1 MLQSGVNYVSFSY
14 IWAVKRLL
22 SSIVSVLLLFLCT
35 SVDGAEFRQL
45 TINDGLSDNSIY
57 VVFKDS
63 RGFLWIGTHVGL
75 NRYDG
80 FRFKHFFEGPDA
92 IPDNS
97 INSIFEDSAG
107 HLWIHTPLGY
117 SYMDLSDERV
127 VQDPS
132 PWLVSH
138 GITERIEIMKV
149 DAHGDIWAMHGS
161 TLYKVDLR
169 ADKTESWTIEGKPA
183 DTKPTDLVFSED
195 EITLCCSD
203 GRIIRIDPVT
213 MKTASVETHITLH
226 PDPQDPNYRFFKD
239 SAGLE
244 IIYTGEVSW
253 THDTVTGEWKSH
265 RLLIRDVAAD
275 ASGRVWVAT
284 DHDGLL
290 VYTPGEDVADVF
302 GRERSSDTPFL
313 GECIQ
318 CLYSDNNGVMWLGTY
333 KSGLSFIYDGKN
345 TFALTPLEDVI
356 TVVED
361 NAGIIW
367 CGTDGNGIVRYDP
380 KTGKRTS
387 IRMDGSKLL
396 SDIVVSST
404 IAPDG
409 SLWFGGFRSGLTHY
423 SGGKW
428 TSYSTATGKL
438 ASNDIWD
445 VKCSR
450 DGKIYIGTLGA
461 GLQVMDLS
469 TGESKIYHHGNS
481 PLKEDHISSLCF
493 SESGLLY
500 IGHAKGVDVLDPET
514 GTIRSVGSEELAEL
528 HVRDI
533 IIDSRGLLW
542 IASNK
547 GIHAYDISSE
557 KTYSVD
563 VRGNSTNFH
572 AFSVAE
578 DSLGGLWVCSN
589 NLLTRIQVN
598 SGNGGWDFFATSYGT
613 SEGVPDVLFN
623 KNAMVSLG
631 NGDILT
637 GSQRGFVRIV
647 PKDIV
652 EDQDSTYVI
661 FSGIVLPEGERNV
674 EPHMTLS
681 WNQRSFIIHLAS
693 SSIGKPGQP
702 RFLFSTDGNQWTP
715 TPDGMPA
722 VQFANAKSGRM
733 KLDVAIADAEGNAS
747 GPVSSLDITVRP
759 PWYRSTPA
767 ILLYSLLLLGFLSVL
782 YRISQKRRK
791 EREEKA
797 ISEMKQIFFINISH
811 ELRTPL
817 SLILSP
823 LSDAIGREQDA
834 QIKGKLNIAERNAR
848 KLLDMVNQML
858 DLRSLMMNAQ
868 SVHFSR
874 KDLVES
880 VRSSVEQFLALK
892 EKGITLTFRTSKDHI
907 EMEFDE
913 DKISKVVTNLLSNAI
928 KYTDEG
934 GRVNVDLTLDGG
946 DAIIRVSD
954 NGKGIPDKEKPHL
967 FDRFWQGE
975 GSANK
980 GGSGIGLNIV
990 REYVHMH
997 EGRVEV
1003 SDTPGGGAT
1012 FTVFIPAKECKASGE
1027 GFVKSSIYQEKTPA
1041 DVDTARPAA
1050 RRINLLLVD
1059 DSDDFL
1065 DYLSGVLSSEYNIIT
1080 ATDGQGALNKMETFR
1095 PDIVLSDVMMPNMD
1109 GNELC
1114 RRIKAN
1120 PATTNIPVV
1129 MLTARLTDENEKK
1142 SRDCGAD
1149 DYFTKPF
1156 DIKVL
1161 QEHIAILVSQTGID
1175 TSGKLKVRIEE
1186 RKVVSVD
1193 RKFVDKVTAFIE
1205 EHIIESE
1212 LSVEQIAEA
1221 MGMSRANIYRRMVA
1235 ATGHTPSE
1243 FIKIVRLRHA
1253 ERLLM
1258 QSGLTISEIS
1268 YEVGFTSPRYFSKC
1282 YKEFYGYVPS
1292 KAKRDPG
1299 GDDANGSK

>member
-1 MLQSGVNYVSFSY
+1 M
-14 IWAVKRLL
+14 KRLL
-22 SSIVSVLLLFLCT
+22 SSLVSVWLLFLCT
-35 SVDGAEFRQL
+35 TVGGAEFRRL

-97 INSIFEDSAG
+97 INAIFEDSAG

-127 VQDPS
+127 VQDSS
-132 PWLVSH
+132 PWLAGH
-138 GITERIEIMKV
+138 GITGTVEILQV
-149 DAHGDIWAMHGS
+149 DARGDLWAVCGS
-161 TLYKVDLR
+161 TLFEVDLR
-169 ADKTESWTIEGKPA
+169 SDRTGSWVLEGKPA
-183 DTKPTDLVFSED
+183 DIKATDLVFSEE

-203 GRIIRIDPVT
+203 GRILRIDPVT
-213 MKTASVETHITLH
+213 MKTAAVETDISLN
-226 PDPQDPNYRFFKD
+226 PDSQDPDYRLFKD

-244 IIYTGEVSW
+244 IVYTGEVSW
-253 THDTVTGEWKSH
+253 THNTVTGEWKSYN
-265 RLLIRDVAAD
+265 LLIRDVAAD
-275 ASGRVWVAT
+275 ASGRVWIAT

-290 VYTPGEDVADVF
+290 VYTPGEDPAGLF
-302 GRERSSDTPFL
+302 SGERSPDTPFL

-318 CLYSDNNGVMWLGTY
+318 CLYCDNNGVMWLGTY

-345 TFALTPLEDVI
+345 TFAQTPLGDVTTILEDS
-356 TVVED
+356 
-361 NAGIIW
+361 AGILW
-367 CGTDGNGIVRYDP
+367 CGTDGQGIFRYDP
-380 KTGKRTS
+380 ETGKRAQ
-387 IRMDGSKLL
+387 IRMEGTKLL
-396 SDIVVSST
+396 SDIVLSSAL
-404 IAPDG
+404 APDG
-409 SLWFGGFRSGLTHY
+409 SLWFGGFRSGLAHY
-423 SGGKW
+423 KDGRW
-428 TSYSTATGKL
+428 TSYTTAVGNL
-438 ASNDIWD
+438 VHDDIWD
-445 VKCSR
+445 IKCPG
-450 DGKIYIGTLGA
+450 DGKIYLGTLGA
-461 GLQVMDLS
+461 GLQVIDLAS
-469 TGESKIYHHGNS
+469 GESAVYHHGNS

-493 SESGLLY
+493 SPGGLLY
-500 IGHAKGVDVLDPET
+500 IGHAKGVDVFDPET
-514 GTIRSVGSEELAEL
+514 RTIRSVGSEELAEL
-528 HVRDI
+528 HVRDVF
-533 IIDSRGLLW
+533 IDSRNLLW

-547 GIHAYDISSE
+547 GIHTYDISSG

-563 VRGNSTNFH
+563 VRGNSTNFQTV
-572 AFSVAE
+572 SVAE

-589 NLLTRIQVN
+589 NLLTRIQVK
-598 SGNGGWDFFATSYGT
+598 SGEDGWDFFATSYGT
-613 SEGVPDVLFN
+613 NEGVPDVLFN
-623 KNAMVSLG
+623 KNAMVRLG

-652 EDQDSTYVI
+652 EDRDSTFVI
-661 FSGIVLPEGERNV
+661 FSGIVLPEGEKNV
-674 EPHMTLS
+674 EPRMTLS
-681 WNQRSFIIHLAS
+681 WKQRSFIIHLAS
-693 SSIGKPGQP
+693 SFIGKPGQP
-702 RFLFSTDGNQWTP
+702 RFIFSTDGNAWTT

-747 GPVSSLDITVRP
+747 GPVSSLEITVRP
-759 PWYRSTPA
+759 PWYRSALA
-767 ILLYSLLLLGFLSVL
+767 ILFYSLLLLGLLSVL
-782 YRISQKRRK
+782 DRISRKRRK
-791 EREEKA
+791 DREEKA
-797 ISEMKQIFFINISH
+797 IAEMKQIFFTNISH

-823 LSDAIGREQDA
+823 LSDVIGEEQDE
-834 QIKGKLNIAERNAR
+834 QIKGKLVIAKRNAR

-858 DLRSLMMNAQ
+858 DLRSLMINAQ

-874 KDLVES
+874 KDLVET
-880 VRSSVEQFLALK
+880 VRLSVEQFFALK
-892 EKGITLTFRTSKDHI
+892 EKGFTLTFRTSNDHI
-907 EMEFDE
+907 EMLFDE
-913 DKISKVVTNLLSNAI
+913 DKITKVVTNLLSNAI
-928 KYTDEG
+928 KYSDEG
-934 GRVNVDLTLDGG
+934 GRVHVDLVLEGS
-946 DAIIRVSD
+946 DAVIRVSD
-954 NGKGIPDKEKPHL
+954 HGKGIPDKEKPHL

-990 REYVHMH
+990 QEYVRMH

-1012 FTVFIPAKECKASGE
+1012 FTVYIPAKECEASGD
-1027 GFVKSSIYQEKTPA
+1027 GYVKTSLSQEETPA
-1041 DVDTARPAA
+1041 DVRPAVPA
-1050 RRINLLLVD
+1050 AKRINLLLVD
-1059 DSDDFL
+1059 DSEDFL
-1065 DYLSGVLSSEYNIIT
+1065 DYLSGILSSEYNVIT
-1080 ATDGQGALNKMETFR
+1080 ATDGQAALNKMESLR
-1095 PDIVLSDVMMPNMD
+1095 PDIVLTDVMMPNMD

-1129 MLTARLTDENEKK
+1129 MLTARLTEENEKE

-1161 QEHIAILVSQTGID
+1161 QEHIAILASGTGID
-1175 TSGKLKVRIEE
+1175 TSGKLKARIEE

-1193 RKFVDKVTAFIE
+1193 RKLVDKVTAFIE
-1205 EHIIESE
+1205 EHIVESE
-1212 LSVEQIAEA
+1212 LSVEQMAEA

-1258 QSGLTISEIS
+1258 QSGLTISEIC

-1282 YKEFYGYVPS
+1282 YKDFYGYVPS
-1292 KAKRDPG
+1292 KAKRTPV
-1299 GDDANGSK
+1299 GDETVS

>member
-1 MLQSGVNYVSFSY
+1 M
-14 IWAVKRLL
+14 KRLL
-22 SSIVSVLLLFLCT
+22 SSLVSVWLLFLCT
-35 SVDGAEFRQL
+35 TIGGAEFRRL

-97 INSIFEDSAG
+97 INDIFEDSAG

-132 PWLVSH
+132 PWLAGH
-138 GITERIEIMKV
+138 GITGTVEILEA
-149 DAHGDIWAMHGS
+149 DAHGDMWAVCGT
-161 TLYKVDLR
+161 TLFKVDHQS
-169 ADKTESWTIEGKPA
+169 DKTGSWTLEGKPA
-183 DTKPTDLVFSED
+183 DIKATDLFFSED
-195 EITLCCSD
+195 EIALCCSD
-203 GRIIRIDPVT
+203 GRILRIDAVT
-213 MKTASVETHITLH
+213 MKTASVETEISLN
-226 PDPQDPNYRFFKD
+226 PDSQDPDYRLFKD

-253 THDTVTGEWKSH
+253 THNTVTGEWKSYS
-265 RLLIRDVAAD
+265 LLVRDVAAD
-275 ASGRVWVAT
+275 ASGRVWIAT

-290 VYTPGEDVADVF
+290 VYTPGEDTADLF
-302 GRERSSDTPFL
+302 SGERSPDTPFL

-318 CLYSDNNGVMWLGTY
+318 CLYCDNNGVMWLGTY

-345 TFALTPLEDVI
+345 TFAQTPLEDVTTI
-356 TVVED
+356 LED
-361 NAGIIW
+361 NSGMLW
-367 CGTDGNGIVRYDP
+367 CGTDGQGIFRYDP
-380 KTGKRTS
+380 ETGKRTQ
-387 IRMDGSKLL
+387 IRMEGNKLL
-396 SDIVVSST
+396 SDIVLSST
-404 IAPDG
+404 LAPDG

-423 SGGKW
+423 KDGSW
-428 TSYSTATGKL
+428 TSYSTETGDL
-438 ASNDIWD
+438 AINDIWD
-445 VKCSR
+445 IKCPG

-461 GLQVMDLS
+461 GLQVMDIA
-469 TGESKIYHHGNS
+469 TGESEIYHHGNS
-481 PLKEDHISSLCF
+481 PLKEDHVSSLCF
-493 SESGLLY
+493 SPGGLLY
-500 IGHAKGVDVLDPET
+500 IGHAKGVDVFDPQAR
-514 GTIRSVGSEELAEL
+514 TIRSVGSEELAEL
-528 HVRDI
+528 HVRDVF
-533 IIDSRGLLW
+533 IDSRNLLW

-547 GIHAYDISSE
+547 GIHTYDISSG

-563 VRGNSTNFH
+563 VRGNSTNFQTV
-572 AFSVAE
+572 SVTE

-589 NLLTRIQVN
+589 NLLTRIQVK
-598 SGNGGWDFFATSYGT
+598 SGDAGWDFFATSYGT
-613 SEGVPDVLFN
+613 NEGVPDVLFN
-623 KNAMVSLG
+623 KNAMIRLG

-652 EDQDSTYVI
+652 EDRDATYVL
-661 FSGIVLPEGERNV
+661 FSGIVLPEGEKNV
-674 EPHMTLS
+674 EPRMTLS
-681 WNQRSFIIHLAS
+681 WKQRSFIIHLAS

-702 RFLFSTDGNQWTP
+702 RFIFSTDGDTWTP

-747 GPVSSLDITVRP
+747 GPVNSLEITVRP
-759 PWYRSTPA
+759 PWYRSALA
-767 ILLYSLLLLGFLSVL
+767 ILLYSLLLLGLLSVL
-782 YRISQKRRK
+782 DRISRKRRK

-797 ISEMKQIFFINISH
+797 ISEMKQVFFTNISH

-823 LSDAIGREQDA
+823 LSDAIGREQDG
-834 QIKGKLNIAERNAR
+834 QIKGKLVIASRNAR

-874 KDLVES
+874 KDLVET
-880 VRSSVEQFLALK
+880 VRLSAEQFLALK
-892 EKGITLTFRTSKDHI
+892 EKGITLTFRTSKDRI
-907 EMEFDE
+907 EMLFDE
-913 DKISKVVTNLLSNAI
+913 DKVSKVVTNLLSNAF
-928 KYTDEG
+928 KFSEEG
-934 GRVNVDLTLDGG
+934 GRVNVDLALEGG

-954 NGKGIPDKEKPHL
+954 HGQGIPDKEITHL

-975 GSANK
+975 GAANK

-990 REYVHMH
+990 QEYVRMH

-1012 FTVFIPAKECKASGE
+1012 FTVFIPAKECEVSGD
-1027 GFVKSSIYQEKTPA
+1027 GFVKTSLSQEETPT
-1041 DVDTARPAA
+1041 DVNPAVPAA

-1059 DSDDFL
+1059 DSEDFL
-1065 DYLSGVLSSEYNIIT
+1065 DYLSSVLSSDYHVIT
-1080 ATDGQGALNKMETFR
+1080 ATDGQEALSKMETLC
-1095 PDIVLSDVMMPNMD
+1095 PDIVLTDVMMPNMD

-1129 MLTARLTDENEKK
+1129 MLTARLTEENEKE

-1161 QEHIAILVSQTGID
+1161 QEHIAILVSRTGID
-1175 TSGKLKVRIEE
+1175 TSGKLKARIKE
-1186 RKVVSVD
+1186 RNVVSAD
-1193 RKFVDKVTAFIE
+1193 RRFVDKVTAFVE
-1205 EHIIESE
+1205 ENIVESE
-1212 LSVEQIAEA
+1212 LSVEQMADA
-1221 MGMSRANIYRRMVA
+1221 MGMSRANLYRRMVS
-1235 ATGHTPSE
+1235 ATGSTPSE

-1253 ERLLM
+1253 ERLLI
-1258 QSGLTISEIS
+1258 QGGLTISEIC

-1282 YKEFYGYVPS
+1282 YKELYGYLPS
-1292 KAKRDPG
+1292 EAKRG
-1299 GDDANGSK
+1299 NSK

>member
-1 MLQSGVNYVSFSY
+1 MLQSRVNYVSFSY
-14 IWAVKRLL
+14 IWTVKRLL
-22 SSIVSVLLLFLCT
+22 SSLVSVLLLFLCT
-35 SVDGAEFRQL
+35 SAGGAEFRRL

-97 INSIFEDSAG
+97 INAIFEDSAG

-117 SYMDLSDERV
+117 SYMELSDERV

-138 GITERIEIMKV
+138 GITGTIEILKV
-149 DAHGDIWAMHGS
+149 DAHGDLWAVCGS
-161 TLYKVDLR
+161 TLFEVDLR
-169 ADKTESWTIEGKPA
+169 SGKTGSWAIEGKPA
-183 DTKPTDLVFSED
+183 GIRATDLVFSD
-195 EITLCCSD
+195 DQITLCCSD
-203 GRIIRIDPVT
+203 GRILRIDPVT
-213 MKTASVETHITLH
+213 MKTASVETYISLN
-226 PDPQDPNYRFFKD
+226 PDSQDPDYRLFKD

-244 IIYTGEVSW
+244 IVYTGEVSW
-253 THDTVTGEWKSH
+253 THNTVTGEWKSYN
-265 RLLIRDVAAD
+265 LLVKDVAAD
-275 ASGRVWVAT
+275 ASGRVWIAT

-290 VYTPGEDVADVF
+290 VYTPGEDVAALF

-345 TFALTPLEDVI
+345 AFALTPFEDVT

-445 VKCSR
+445 IKCSR

-461 GLQVMDLS
+461 GLQVMDLA
-469 TGESKIYHHGNS
+469 TGESKVYHHGNS

-500 IGHAKGVDVLDPET
+500 IGHAKGVDVFDPET

-572 AFSVAE
+572 AVSVAE

-623 KNAMVSLG
+623 KNAMVSLA

-661 FSGIVLPEGERNV
+661 FSGIVLPEGEKNV

-874 KDLVES
+874 KDLVET
-880 VRSSVEQFLALK
+880 VRFSVEQFHALR
-892 EKGITLTFRTSKDHI
+892 EKGITLTFRTSKDRI
-907 EMEFDE
+907 EMLFDE
-913 DKISKVVTNLLSNAI
+913 DKVSKVVTNLLSNAI
-928 KYTDEG
+928 KYSEEG
-934 GRVNVDLTLDGG
+934 GRVHVDLTQDGG

-954 NGKGIPDKEKPHL
+954 HGQGIPDKEKPHL

-990 REYVHMH
+990 QEYVRMH

-1012 FTVFIPAKECKASGE
+1012 FTVFIPAKECKASGD
-1027 GFVKSSIYQEKTPA
+1027 GFVKTSLFQEETPA
-1041 DVDTARPAA
+1041 YVDTAQPSA

-1059 DSDDFL
+1059 DSEDFL

-1080 ATDGQGALNKMETFR
+1080 ATDGQAALNKMETLR

-1129 MLTARLTDENEKK
+1129 MLTARLTDENEKE

-1161 QEHIAILVSQTGID
+1161 QEHIAILASGTGID
-1175 TSGKLKVRIEE
+1175 TSGKLKARIEE

-1193 RKFVDKVTAFIE
+1193 RKLVDKVTAFIE
-1205 EHIIESE
+1205 EHIVESE
-1212 LSVEQIAEA
+1212 LSVEQMAEA

-1258 QSGLTISEIS
+1258 QSGLTVSEIC

-1282 YKEFYGYVPS
+1282 YKDFYGYVPS
-1292 KAKRDPG
+1292 KAKRNPG
-1299 GDDANGSK
+1299 GDDTAS

>member
-1 MLQSGVNYVSFSY
+1 M
-14 IWAVKRLL
+14 KRLL
-22 SSIVSVLLLFLCT
+22 SSLVSVWLLFLCT
-35 SVDGAEFRQL
+35 TIGGAEFRRL

-97 INSIFEDSAG
+97 INDIFEDSAG

-132 PWLVSH
+132 PWLAGH
-138 GITERIEIMKV
+138 GITGTVEILEV
-149 DAHGDIWAMHGS
+149 DAHGDMWAVCGT
-161 TLYKVDLR
+161 TLFKVDHQS
-169 ADKTESWTIEGKPA
+169 DKTGSWTLEGKPA
-183 DTKPTDLVFSED
+183 DIKATDLFFSED

-203 GRIIRIDPVT
+203 GRILRIDPVT
-213 MKTASVETHITLH
+213 MKTASVETEISLN
-226 PDPQDPNYRFFKD
+226 PDSQDPDYRLFKD

-253 THDTVTGEWKSH
+253 THNTVTGEWKSYS
-265 RLLIRDVAAD
+265 LLVRDVAAD
-275 ASGRVWVAT
+275 ASGRVWIAT

-290 VYTPGEDVADVF
+290 VYTPGEDTADLF
-302 GRERSSDTPFL
+302 SGERSPDTPFL

-318 CLYSDNNGVMWLGTY
+318 CLYCDNNGVMWLGTY

-345 TFALTPLEDVI
+345 TFAQTPLEDVTTI
-356 TVVED
+356 LED
-361 NAGIIW
+361 NSGMLW
-367 CGTDGNGIVRYDP
+367 CGTDGQGIFRYDP
-380 KTGKRTS
+380 ETGKRTQ
-387 IRMDGSKLL
+387 IRMEGNKLL
-396 SDIVVSST
+396 SDIVLSST
-404 IAPDG
+404 LAPDG

-423 SGGKW
+423 KDGSW
-428 TSYSTATGKL
+428 TSYSTETGDL
-438 ASNDIWD
+438 AINDIWD
-445 VKCSR
+445 IKCPG

-461 GLQVMDLS
+461 GLQVMDIA

-481 PLKEDHISSLCF
+481 PLKEDHVSSLCF
-493 SESGLLY
+493 SPGGLLY
-500 IGHAKGVDVLDPET
+500 IGHAKGVDVFDPKT

-528 HVRDI
+528 HVRDVF
-533 IIDSRGLLW
+533 IDSRNLLW

-547 GIHAYDISSE
+547 GIHTYDISSG

-563 VRGNSTNFH
+563 VRGNSTNFQTV
-572 AFSVAE
+572 SVAE

-589 NLLTRIQVN
+589 NLLTRIQVK
-598 SGNGGWDFFATSYGT
+598 SGDEGWDFFATSYGT
-613 SEGVPDVLFN
+613 NEGVPDVLFN
-623 KNAMVSLG
+623 KNAMIRLR

-652 EDQDSTYVI
+652 EDRDATYVL
-661 FSGIVLPEGERNV
+661 FSGIVLPEGEKNV
-674 EPHMTLS
+674 EPRMTLS
-681 WNQRSFIIHLAS
+681 WKQRYFIIHLAS

-702 RFLFSTDGNQWTP
+702 RFIFSTDGDTWTP

-747 GPVSSLDITVRP
+747 GPVSSLEITVRP
-759 PWYRSTPA
+759 PWYRSALA
-767 ILLYSLLLLGFLSVL
+767 ILLYSLLLLGFLAVL
-782 YRISQKRRK
+782 YRIGQKRRK

-797 ISEMKQIFFINISH
+797 ISEMKQVFFTNISH

-823 LSDAIGREQDA
+823 LSDAIGREQDG
-834 QIKGKLNIAERNAR
+834 QIKGKLVIARRNAR
-848 KLLDMVNQML
+848 KLLEMVNQML

-874 KDLVES
+874 KDLVET
-880 VRSSVEQFLALK
+880 VRLSAEQFLALK
-892 EKGITLTFRTSKDHI
+892 EKGITLTFRTSKDRI
-907 EMEFDE
+907 EMLFDE
-913 DKISKVVTNLLSNAI
+913 DKVSKVVTNLLSNAF
-928 KYTDEG
+928 KYSEEG
-934 GRVNVDLTLDGG
+934 GRVNVDLALEGG
-946 DAIIRVSD
+946 DAVIRVSD
-954 NGKGIPDKEKPHL
+954 HGQGIPDKEKPHL

-975 GSANK
+975 GAANK

-990 REYVHMH
+990 QEYVRMH

-1012 FTVFIPAKECKASGE
+1012 FTVFIPAKECEASGD
-1027 GFVKSSIYQEKTPA
+1027 GFVKTSLSQEETPA
-1041 DVDTARPAA
+1041 DVNPAVPAA

-1059 DSDDFL
+1059 DSEDFL
-1065 DYLSGVLSSEYNIIT
+1065 DYLSGVLSCDYHVIT
-1080 ATDGQGALNKMETFR
+1080 ATDGQEALNKMETLC
-1095 PDIVLSDVMMPNMD
+1095 PDIVLTDVMMPNMD

-1129 MLTARLTDENEKK
+1129 MLTARLTEENEKE

-1161 QEHIAILVSQTGID
+1161 QEHIAILASGTGID
-1175 TSGKLKVRIEE
+1175 TSGKLKARIEE

-1193 RKFVDKVTAFIE
+1193 RKLVDKVTAFIE
-1205 EHIIESE
+1205 EHIVESE
-1212 LSVEQIAEA
+1212 LSVEQMAEA

-1258 QSGLTISEIS
+1258 QSGLTISEIC

-1282 YKEFYGYVPS
+1282 YKDFYGYVPS
-1292 KAKRDPG
+1292 KAKRTPV
-1299 GDDANGSK
+1299 GDETVS

>member
-1 MLQSGVNYVSFSY
+1 MKSLLTSLV
-14 IWAVKRLL
+14 AVLF
-22 SSIVSVLLLFLCT
+22 LLLCP
-35 SVDGAEFRQL
+35 SVNGAEFRRL
-45 TINDGLSDNSIY
+45 TMSDGLSDNSIY

-97 INSIFEDSAG
+97 INDIFEDSAG

-132 PWLVSH
+132 SWLTSH
-138 GITERIEIMKV
+138 GISERIEIMEV
-149 DAHGDIWAMHGS
+149 DAHGDIWAVRDS
-161 TLYKVDLR
+161 TLYKADLR
-169 ADKTESWTIEGKPA
+169 SGKTDSWTIGGKPA
-183 DTKPTDLVFSED
+183 GVKSTDLVFHED
-195 EITLCCSD
+195 EITLCCTD
-203 GRIIRIDPVT
+203 GRIIRIDPAT
-213 MKTASVETHITLH
+213 MRTTSVETYITLN
-226 PDPQDPNYRFFKD
+226 PDPLDKNYRLFKD

-244 IIYTGEVSW
+244 IIYSGELSW
-253 THDTVTGEWKSH
+253 THNTVTGEWTSH
-265 RLLIRDVAAD
+265 SLLIKDVAAD
-275 ASGRVWVAT
+275 ASGRVWIAT
-284 DHDGLL
+284 DHDGVLI
-290 VYTPGEDVADVF
+290 YTPGEDAAEIL
-302 GRERSSDTPFL
+302 GRRRSSDTPFL
-313 GECIQ
+313 GECVQ
-318 CLYSDNNGVMWLGTY
+318 CLYSDNSGVMWLGTY
-333 KSGLSFIYDGKN
+333 KSGLSFIYDRKN
-345 TFALTPLEDVI
+345 TFAHTPLEDVTSI
-356 TVVED
+356 LED
-361 NAGIIW
+361 RSGILW
-367 CGTDGNGIVRYDP
+367 FGTDGNGIIRYDP
-380 KTGKRTS
+380 ETGKCTS
-387 IRMDGSKLL
+387 IRKDSSKLL

-404 IAPDG
+404 TAPDG
-409 SLWFGGFRSGLTHY
+409 SLWFGGFRGGLTHFCD
-423 SGGKW
+423 GKW
-428 TSYSTATGKL
+428 TSYNTATGKL

-445 VKCSR
+445 IKCSG

-461 GLQVMDLS
+461 GLQVMDVA
-469 TGESKIYHHGNS
+469 TGESEIYNHENS
-481 PLKEDHISSLCF
+481 ALKEDHVSSLCF
-493 SESGLLY
+493 SRSGLLY
-500 IGHAKGVDVLDPET
+500 IGHAKGVDVFDPGT
-514 GTIRSVGSEELAEL
+514 GAIKAVGSEQLAGL

-533 IIDSRGLLW
+533 FIDSRDLLW

-547 GIHAYDISSE
+547 GIHAYDISSG

-563 VRGNSTNFH
+563 VRGNSINFNTV
-572 AFSVAE
+572 SVAE

-598 SGNGGWDFFATSYGT
+598 PGDDGWDFFATSYGT
-613 SEGVPDVLFN
+613 NEGVPDVLFN
-623 KNAMVSLG
+623 KNSMVSLR

-637 GSQRGFVRIV
+637 GCQRGFVRIV
-647 PKDIV
+647 PKDIL
-652 EDQDSTYVI
+652 DNQDSTYVI
-661 FSGIVLPEGERNV
+661 FSGIVLPEGEKNV

-681 WNQRSFIIHLAS
+681 WKQRSFIIHLAS
-693 SSIGKPGQP
+693 STIGKPGQP
-702 RFLFSTDGNQWTP
+702 RFIFSTDGSKWTP

-733 KLDVAIADAEGNAS
+733 KLEVAIADAEGNAS

-759 PWYRSTPA
+759 PWYLSTQA
-767 ILLYSLLLLGFLSVL
+767 ILLYSLLALSFLSVL
-782 YRISQKRRK
+782 FRISQKRRK

-823 LSDAIGREQDA
+823 LSDAIGKEQDS
-834 QIKGKLNIAERNAR
+834 QIKGNLLIAERNAR

-874 KDLVES
+874 KDLVDT

-892 EKGITLTFRTSKDHI
+892 EKGITLTLRTSNAHI
-907 EMEFDE
+907 EMLFDE

-934 GRVNVDLTLDGG
+934 GRVDVDLSLDGS
-946 DAIIRVSD
+946 DAVIRVSD

-990 REYVHMH
+990 REYVRMH

-1012 FTVFIPAKECKASGE
+1012 FTVFIPAKECEASGE
-1027 GFVKSSIYQEKTPA
+1027 GFVKSSLYQEEAAA
-1041 DVDTARPAA
+1041 DADTARSAA
-1050 RRINLLLVD
+1050 KRINLLLVD

-1065 DYLSGVLSSEYNIIT
+1065 DYLSGVLSSEYNVIM
-1080 ATDGQGALNKMETFR
+1080 ATDGQEALKKMETLN
-1095 PDIVLSDVMMPNMD
+1095 PDIVVSDVMMPNMD

-1161 QEHIAILVSQTGID
+1161 QEHIAILVSRTGID
-1175 TSGKLKVRIEE
+1175 TSGKLKARIEE

-1205 EHIIESE
+1205 ENIVESE

-1221 MGMSRANIYRRMVA
+1221 MGMSRANIYRRMVS

-1258 QSGLTISEIS
+1258 QSGLTISEIC

-1282 YKEFYGYVPS
+1282 YKEFYGYLPS
-1292 KAKRDPG
+1292 QAKR
-1299 GDDANGSK
+1299 NSES

>member
-1 MLQSGVNYVSFSY
+1 M
-14 IWAVKRLL
+14 KRLL
-22 SSIVSVLLLFLCT
+22 SSLVSVWLLFLCT
-35 SVDGAEFRQL
+35 TIGGAEFRRL

-97 INSIFEDSAG
+97 INDIFEDSAG

-132 PWLVSH
+132 PWLAGH
-138 GITERIEIMKV
+138 GITGTVEILEV
-149 DAHGDIWAMHGS
+149 DAHGDMWAVCGT
-161 TLYKVDLR
+161 TLFKVDHQS
-169 ADKTESWTIEGKPA
+169 DKTGSWTLEGKPA
-183 DTKPTDLVFSED
+183 DIKATDLFFSED

-203 GRIIRIDPVT
+203 GRILRIDPVT
-213 MKTASVETHITLH
+213 MKTASVETEISLN
-226 PDPQDPNYRFFKD
+226 PDSQDPDYRLFKD

-253 THDTVTGEWKSH
+253 THNTVTGEWKSYS
-265 RLLIRDVAAD
+265 LLVRDVAAD
-275 ASGRVWVAT
+275 ASGRVWIAT

-290 VYTPGEDVADVF
+290 VYTPGEDTADLF
-302 GRERSSDTPFL
+302 SGERSPDTPFL

-318 CLYSDNNGVMWLGTY
+318 CLYCDNNGVMWLGTY

-345 TFALTPLEDVI
+345 TFAQTPLEDVTTI
-356 TVVED
+356 LED
-361 NAGIIW
+361 NSGMLW
-367 CGTDGNGIVRYDP
+367 CGTDGQGIFRYDP
-380 KTGKRTS
+380 ETGKRTQ
-387 IRMDGSKLL
+387 IRMEGNKLL
-396 SDIVVSST
+396 SDIVLSST
-404 IAPDG
+404 LAPDG

-423 SGGKW
+423 KDGSW
-428 TSYSTATGKL
+428 TSYSTETGDL
-438 ASNDIWD
+438 AINDIWD
-445 VKCSR
+445 IKCPG

-461 GLQVMDLS
+461 GLQVMDIA

-481 PLKEDHISSLCF
+481 PLKEDHVSSLCF
-493 SESGLLY
+493 SPGGLLY
-500 IGHAKGVDVLDPET
+500 IGHAKGVDVFDPKT

-528 HVRDI
+528 HVRDVF
-533 IIDSRGLLW
+533 IDSRNLLW

-547 GIHAYDISSE
+547 GIHTYDISSG

-563 VRGNSTNFH
+563 VRGNSTNFQTV
-572 AFSVAE
+572 SVAE

-589 NLLTRIQVN
+589 NLLTRIQVK
-598 SGNGGWDFFATSYGT
+598 SGDEGWDFFATSYGT
-613 SEGVPDVLFN
+613 NEGVPDVLFN
-623 KNAMVSLG
+623 KNAMIRLR

-652 EDQDSTYVI
+652 EDRDATYVL
-661 FSGIVLPEGERNV
+661 FSGIVLPEGEKNV
-674 EPHMTLS
+674 EPRMTLS
-681 WNQRSFIIHLAS
+681 WKQRYFIIHLAS

-702 RFLFSTDGNQWTP
+702 RFIFSTDGDTWTP

-747 GPVSSLDITVRP
+747 GPVSSLEITVRP
-759 PWYRSTPA
+759 PWYRSALA
-767 ILLYSLLLLGFLSVL
+767 ILLYSLLLLGFLAVL
-782 YRISQKRRK
+782 YRIGQKRRK

-797 ISEMKQIFFINISH
+797 ISEMKQVFFTNISH

-823 LSDAIGREQDA
+823 LSDAIGREQDG
-834 QIKGKLNIAERNAR
+834 QIKGKLVIARRNAR
-848 KLLDMVNQML
+848 KLLEMVNQML

-874 KDLVES
+874 KDLVET
-880 VRSSVEQFLALK
+880 VRLSAEQFLALK
-892 EKGITLTFRTSKDHI
+892 EKGITLTFRTSKDRI
-907 EMEFDE
+907 EMLFDE
-913 DKISKVVTNLLSNAI
+913 DKVSKVVTNLLSNAF
-928 KYTDEG
+928 KYSEEG
-934 GRVNVDLTLDGG
+934 GRVNVDLALEGG
-946 DAIIRVSD
+946 DAVIRVSD
-954 NGKGIPDKEKPHL
+954 HGQGIPDKEKPHL

-975 GSANK
+975 GAANK

-990 REYVHMH
+990 QEYVRMH

-1012 FTVFIPAKECKASGE
+1012 FTVFIPAKECEASGD
-1027 GFVKSSIYQEKTPA
+1027 GFVKTSLSQEETPA
-1041 DVDTARPAA
+1041 DVNPAVPAA

-1059 DSDDFL
+1059 DSEDFL
-1065 DYLSGVLSSEYNIIT
+1065 DYLSGVLSCDYHVIT
-1080 ATDGQGALNKMETFR
+1080 ATDGQEALNKMETLC
-1095 PDIVLSDVMMPNMD
+1095 PDIVLTDVMMPNMD

-1129 MLTARLTDENEKK
+1129 MLTARLTEENEKE

-1161 QEHIAILVSQTGID
+1161 QEHIAILASGTGID
-1175 TSGKLKVRIEE
+1175 TSGKLKARIEE

-1193 RKFVDKVTAFIE
+1193 RKLVDKVTAFIE
-1205 EHIIESE
+1205 EHIVESE
-1212 LSVEQIAEA
+1212 LSVEQMAEA

-1258 QSGLTISEIS
+1258 QSGLTISEIC

-1282 YKEFYGYVPS
+1282 YKDFYGYVPS
-1292 KAKRDPG
+1292 KAKRPPG
-1299 GDDANGSK
+1299 GDDTAS

>member
-1 MLQSGVNYVSFSY
+1 M
-14 IWAVKRLL
+14 KRLL
-22 SSIVSVLLLFLCT
+22 PSLVAVLFLLICT
-35 SVDGAEFRQL
+35 SVDGAEFRRL

-97 INSIFEDSAG
+97 INDIFEDSEG

-117 SYMDLSDERV
+117 SYMDLADERV
-127 VQDPS
+127 IQDPS
-132 PWLVSH
+132 PWLASH
-138 GITERIEIMKV
+138 GITDRIEIMKV
-149 DAHGDIWAMHGS
+149 DALGDIWAVYGS
-161 TLYKVDLR
+161 TLYKIDLR
-169 ADKTESWTIEGKPA
+169 SDKTESWTIEGKPA
-183 DTKPTDLVFSED
+183 DIRTTDLIFSED
-195 EITLCCSD
+195 EITVCCFD
-203 GRIIRIDPVT
+203 GRIIRIDPAT
-213 MKTASVETHITLH
+213 MTVSSVESDITPGTDQLDH
-226 PDPQDPNYRFFKD
+226 NYRLFKD

-253 THDTVTGEWKSH
+253 THNTVTGEWKSH
-265 RLLIRDVAAD
+265 SLLIKDVTSD
-275 ASGRVWVAT
+275 ASGRVWIAT

-290 VYTPGEDVADVF
+290 TYIPGEDTDGIF
-302 GRERSSDTPFL
+302 NHEQSSETPFI

-318 CLYSDNNGVMWLGTY
+318 CVYCDNNGVMWLGTY

-345 TFALTPLEDVI
+345 TFALTPLEDVT

-361 NAGIIW
+361 NSGIIW
-367 CGTDGNGIVRYDP
+367 CGTDGNGIIRYDP
-380 KTGKRTS
+380 ETGMRTDL
-387 IRMDGSKLL
+387 RLDQNKLL
-396 SDIVVSST
+396 SDIMVSST
-404 IAPDG
+404 LAPDG
-409 SLWFGGFRSGLTHY
+409 SLWFGAFRGGLTHF

-428 TSYSTATGKL
+428 TSYHTSSSNL

-445 VKCSR
+445 IKCTK
-450 DGKIYIGTLGA
+450 DGTVYIGTLGA
-461 GLQVMDLS
+461 GLQVMDITS
-469 TGESKIYHHGNS
+469 GDSEIYNHENS
-481 PLKEDHISSLCF
+481 PLREDHVSSLCF
-493 SESGLLY
+493 SGNGLLY
-500 IGHAKGVDVLDPET
+500 IGHAKGVDVFDPGTKAIKAIGAEQLD
-514 GTIRSVGSEELAEL
+514 EL

-533 IIDSRGLLW
+533 FIDSRGLLW

-563 VRGNSTNFH
+563 IRGNSTNFQTI
-572 AFSVAE
+572 SVVE
-578 DSLGGLWVCSN
+578 DSLGALWVCSN
-589 NLLTRIQVN
+589 NLLSLIQVN
-598 SGNGGWDFFATSYGT
+598 SKDDGWEFFATSYGT
-613 SEGVPDVLFN
+613 DEGVPDVLFN
-623 KNAMVSLG
+623 KNSIVSLR
-631 NGDILT
+631 NGDILA
-637 GSQRGFVRIV
+637 GCQLGFVRIV
-647 PKDIV
+647 PKDIIQ
-652 EDQDSTYVI
+652 DQDSTYVI
-661 FSGIVLPEGERNV
+661 FSGIVLPEGEKNV
-674 EPHMTLS
+674 NPHMVLS
-681 WNQRSFIIHLAS
+681 WKQRSFIINLAS
-693 SSIGKPGQP
+693 SATGKPGQP
-702 RFLFSTDGNQWTP
+702 RFIFSTDGSQWTP

-759 PWYRSTPA
+759 PWYRSTLA

-797 ISEMKQIFFINISH
+797 ISEMKQNFFINISH

-823 LSDAIGREQDA
+823 LSEAIGKEQDA
-834 QIKGKLNIAERNAR
+834 QIKGNLNIAKRNAR

-868 SVHFSR
+868 SVHLS
-874 KDLVES
+874 KADLVETVRTS
-880 VRSSVEQFLALK
+880 VGQFLALK

-907 EMEFDE
+907 EMLYDE

-928 KYTDEG
+928 KYTDNG
-934 GRVNVDLTLDGG
+934 GRVNVDLSLDGN
-946 DAIIRVSD
+946 DAIIKVAD

-990 REYVHMH
+990 QEYVRMH

-1012 FTVFIPAKECKASGE
+1012 FTVIIPAKECNASGE
-1027 GFVKSSIYQEKTPA
+1027 GFVKSSLCQKDTPA
-1041 DVDTARPAA
+1041 DIDTAQPAA

-1059 DSDDFL
+1059 DSEDFL
-1065 DYLSGVLSSEYNIIT
+1065 DYLSSVLSSEYNVIT
-1080 ATDGQGALNKMETFR
+1080 ATDGQTALEKMETHR

-1114 RRIKAN
+1114 QRIKAN
-1120 PATTNIPVV
+1120 PATTHIPVV

-1161 QEHIAILVSQTGID
+1161 QDHIAILVSRTGID
-1175 TSGKLKVRIEE
+1175 TSGKLKARIEE
-1186 RKVVSVD
+1186 RNVVSVD

-1205 EHIIESE
+1205 ENIVESE
-1212 LSVEQIAEA
+1212 LSVEQMAEA
-1221 MGMSRANIYRRMVA
+1221 MGMSRANLYRRMVS
-1235 ATGHTPSE
+1235 ATGSTPSE

-1253 ERLLM
+1253 ERLLI
-1258 QSGLTISEIS
+1258 QGGLTVSEIC

-1282 YKEFYGYVPS
+1282 YKELYGYLPS
-1292 KAKRDPG
+1292 EAKRG
-1299 GDDANGSK
+1299 NSK

>member
-1 MLQSGVNYVSFSY
+1 M
-14 IWAVKRLL
+14 KRLL
-22 SSIVSVLLLFLCT
+22 PSLVAVLFLLICT
-35 SVDGAEFRQL
+35 SVDGAEFRRL

-97 INSIFEDSAG
+97 INDIFEDSEG

-117 SYMDLSDERV
+117 SYMDLADERV
-127 VQDPS
+127 IQDPS
-132 PWLVSH
+132 PWLASH
-138 GITERIEIMKV
+138 GITDRIEIMKV
-149 DAHGDIWAMHGS
+149 DSLGDIWAVYGS
-161 TLYKVDLR
+161 TLYKIDLR
-169 ADKTESWTIEGKPA
+169 SDKTESWTIEGKPA
-183 DTKPTDLVFSED
+183 DIRTTDLIFSED
-195 EITLCCSD
+195 EITVCCFD
-203 GRIIRIDPVT
+203 GRIIRIDPTT
-213 MKTASVETHITLH
+213 MRVSSVESDITPGTDQLDH
-226 PDPQDPNYRFFKD
+226 NYRLFKD

-253 THDTVTGEWKSH
+253 THNTVTGEWKSH
-265 RLLIRDVAAD
+265 SLLIKDVTSD
-275 ASGRVWVAT
+275 ASGRVWIAT

-290 VYTPGEDVADVF
+290 TYIPGEDTDGIF
-302 GRERSSDTPFL
+302 NHEQSSETPFI

-318 CLYSDNNGVMWLGTY
+318 CVYCDNNGVMWLGTY

-345 TFALTPLEDVI
+345 TFALTPLEDVT

-361 NAGIIW
+361 NSGIIW
-367 CGTDGNGIVRYDP
+367 CGTDGNGIIRYDP
-380 KTGKRTS
+380 ETGMRTDL
-387 IRMDGSKLL
+387 RQDQNKLL
-396 SDIVVSST
+396 SDIMVSST
-404 IAPDG
+404 LAPDG
-409 SLWFGGFRSGLTHY
+409 SLWFGAFRGGLTHF

-428 TSYSTATGKL
+428 TSYHTSSSNL

-445 VKCSR
+445 IKCTK
-450 DGKIYIGTLGA
+450 DGTIYIGTLGA
-461 GLQVMDLS
+461 GLQVMDTTS
-469 TGESKIYHHGNS
+469 GDSEIYNHENS
-481 PLKEDHISSLCF
+481 PLREDHVSSLCF
-493 SESGLLY
+493 SGNGLLY
-500 IGHAKGVDVLDPET
+500 IGHAKGVDVFDPGTKTIKAIGAEQLD
-514 GTIRSVGSEELAEL
+514 EL

-533 IIDSRGLLW
+533 FIDSRGLLW

-563 VRGNSTNFH
+563 IRGNSTNFQTV
-572 AFSVAE
+572 SVVE
-578 DSLGGLWVCSN
+578 DSLGALWVCSN
-589 NLLTRIQVN
+589 NLLSRIQVN
-598 SGNGGWDFFATSYGT
+598 SKDDGWEFFATSYGT
-613 SEGVPDVLFN
+613 DEGVPDVLFN
-623 KNAMVSLG
+623 KNSIVSLR
-631 NGDILT
+631 NGDILA
-637 GSQRGFVRIV
+637 GCQLGFVRIV
-647 PKDIV
+647 PKDIIQ
-652 EDQDSTYVI
+652 DQDSTYVI
-661 FSGIVLPEGERNV
+661 FSGIVLPEGEKNIN
-674 EPHMTLS
+674 PHMVLS
-681 WNQRSFIIHLAS
+681 WKQRSFIIHLAS
-693 SSIGKPGQP
+693 SATGKPGQP
-702 RFLFSTDGNQWTP
+702 RFIFSTDGNQWTP

-722 VQFANAKSGRM
+722 VQFANAKSGRI

-759 PWYRSTPA
+759 PWYRSTLA

-782 YRISQKRRK
+782 YKISQKRRK

-797 ISEMKQIFFINISH
+797 ISEMKQNFFINISH

-823 LSDAIGREQDA
+823 LSEAIGKEQDA
-834 QIKGKLNIAERNAR
+834 QIKGNLNIAKRNAR

-868 SVHFSR
+868 SVHLS
-874 KDLVES
+874 KADLVETVRTS
-880 VRSSVEQFLALK
+880 VGQFLALK

-907 EMEFDE
+907 EMLYDE

-928 KYTDEG
+928 KYTDNG
-934 GRVNVDLTLDGG
+934 GRVNVDLSLDGN
-946 DAIIRVSD
+946 DAIIKVSD

-990 REYVHMH
+990 QEYVRMH

-1012 FTVFIPAKECKASGE
+1012 FTVIIPAKECNASGE
-1027 GFVKSSIYQEKTPA
+1027 GFVKSSLCQKDTPA
-1041 DVDTARPAA
+1041 DIDTAQPTA

-1059 DSDDFL
+1059 DSEDFL
-1065 DYLSGVLSSEYNIIT
+1065 DYLSSVLSSEYNVIT
-1080 ATDGQGALNKMETFR
+1080 ATDGQTALEKMETHR

-1114 RRIKAN
+1114 QRIKAN
-1120 PATTNIPVV
+1120 PATTHIPVV

-1161 QEHIAILVSQTGID
+1161 QDHIAILVSRTGID
-1175 TSGKLKVRIEE
+1175 TSGKLKARIEE
-1186 RKVVSVD
+1186 RNVVSVD

-1205 EHIIESE
+1205 ENIVESE
-1212 LSVEQIAEA
+1212 LSVEQMAEA
-1221 MGMSRANIYRRMVA
+1221 MGMSRANLYRRMVS
-1235 ATGHTPSE
+1235 ATGSTPSE

-1253 ERLLM
+1253 ERLLI
-1258 QSGLTISEIS
+1258 QGGLTVSEIC

-1282 YKEFYGYVPS
+1282 YKELYGYLPS
-1292 KAKRDPG
+1292 EAKRG
-1299 GDDANGSK
+1299 NSK

>member
-1 MLQSGVNYVSFSY
+1 M
-14 IWAVKRLL
+14 
-22 SSIVSVLLLFLCT
+22 
-35 SVDGAEFRQL
+35 DGAEFRRL

-57 VVFKDS
+57 VVYKDS

-97 INSIFEDSAG
+97 INAIFEDSAG

-132 PWLVSH
+132 PWLAGH
-138 GITERIEIMKV
+138 GITGTVEILQV
-149 DAHGDIWAMHGS
+149 DARGDLWAVCGS
-161 TLYKVDLR
+161 TLYEVDLR
-169 ADKTESWTIEGKPA
+169 SDKTGSWTLEGKPA
-183 DTKPTDLVFSED
+183 DIKATDLVFSED
-195 EITLCCSD
+195 EIILCCSD
-203 GRIIRIDPVT
+203 GRILRIDPVT
-213 MKTASVETHITLH
+213 MKTASVETYISLN
-226 PDPQDPNYRFFKD
+226 PDSQDPDYRLFKD

-253 THDTVTGEWKSH
+253 THDTVTGEWKSYN
-265 RLLIRDVAAD
+265 LLVRDVAAD
-275 ASGRVWVAT
+275 ASGRVWIAT

-290 VYTPGEDVADVF
+290 VYTPGEDTAGLF
-302 GRERSSDTPFL
+302 SGERSPDTPFL

-318 CLYSDNNGVMWLGTY
+318 CLYCDNNGVIWLGTY

-345 TFALTPLEDVI
+345 TFAQTPLGDVTTILEDI
-356 TVVED
+356 
-361 NAGIIW
+361 AGILW
-367 CGTDGNGIVRYDP
+367 CGTDGQGIFRYDP
-380 KTGKRTS
+380 ETGKCTQVR
-387 IRMDGSKLL
+387 REGNKLL
-396 SDIVVSST
+396 SDIVLSSAL
-404 IAPDG
+404 APDG

-423 SGGKW
+423 RDGRW
-428 TSYSTATGKL
+428 TSYTTAAGNL
-438 ASNDIWD
+438 AHDDIWD
-445 VKCSR
+445 IKCPG
-450 DGKIYIGTLGA
+450 DGKVYLGTLGA
-461 GLQVMDLS
+461 GLQVIDLV
-469 TGESKIYHHGNS
+469 TGDSEVYHHGNS

-493 SESGLLY
+493 SPGGLLY
-500 IGHAKGVDVLDPET
+500 IGHAKGVDVFDPQT
-514 GTIRSVGSEELAEL
+514 RTIRSVGSEELAEL
-528 HVRDI
+528 HVRDVF
-533 IIDSRGLLW
+533 IDSRNLLW

-547 GIHAYDISSE
+547 GIHTYDISSG

-563 VRGNSTNFH
+563 VRGNSTNFQTV
-572 AFSVAE
+572 SVAE

-589 NLLTRIQVN
+589 NLLTRIQVK
-598 SGNGGWDFFATSYGT
+598 SGDDGWDFFATSYGT
-613 SEGVPDVLFN
+613 NEGVPDVLFN
-623 KNAMVSLG
+623 KNAMIRLG

-652 EDQDSTYVI
+652 EDRDSTFVI
-661 FSGIVLPEGERNV
+661 FSGIVLPEGEKNV
-674 EPHMTLS
+674 EPRMTLS
-681 WNQRSFIIHLAS
+681 WEQRSFIIHLAS

-702 RFLFSTDGNQWTP
+702 RFIFSTDGNAWTP

-747 GPVSSLDITVRP
+747 GPVSSLEITVRP
-759 PWYRSTPA
+759 PWYRSALA
-767 ILLYSLLLLGFLSVL
+767 ILLYSLLLLGLLSVL
-782 YRISQKRRK
+782 DRISRKRRK
-791 EREEKA
+791 DREEKA
-797 ISEMKQIFFINISH
+797 IAEMKQVFFTNISH

-823 LSDAIGREQDA
+823 LSDAIGREQDGP
-834 QIKGKLNIAERNAR
+834 IKGKLKLAERNAR

-858 DLRSLMMNAQ
+858 DLRSLMINAQ

-874 KDLVES
+874 KDLVET
-880 VRSSVEQFLALK
+880 VRLSVEQFLALK
-892 EKGITLTFRTSKDHI
+892 EKGITLSFRTSNDHI
-907 EMEFDE
+907 EMLYDE
-913 DKISKVVTNLLSNAI
+913 DKITKVVTNLLSNAI
-928 KYTDEG
+928 KYSEED
-934 GRVNVDLTLDGG
+934 GRVNVDLALEGG
-946 DAIIRVSD
+946 EAVIQVSD
-954 NGKGIPDKEKPHL
+954 HGKGIPDKEKPHL

-990 REYVHMH
+990 QEYVRMH
-997 EGRVEV
+997 EGRVDV

-1012 FTVFIPAKECKASGE
+1012 FTVYIPAKECEASGD
-1027 GFVKSSIYQEKTPA
+1027 GFVKTSLSQEETPA
-1041 DVDTARPAA
+1041 DVDTAQPAA
-1050 RRINLLLVD
+1050 RRITLLLVD
-1059 DSDDFL
+1059 DSEDFL
-1065 DYLSGVLSSEYNIIT
+1065 EYLSGVLSSEYHIIT
-1080 ATDGQGALNKMETFR
+1080 ATDGQEALDKMETR
-1095 PDIVLSDVMMPNMD
+1095 CPDIVLSDVMMPNMD

-1129 MLTARLTDENEKK
+1129 MLTARLTEENEKE

-1161 QEHIAILVSQTGID
+1161 QEHIAILASGTGID
-1175 TSGKLKVRIEE
+1175 TSGKLKARIEE

-1193 RKFVDKVTAFIE
+1193 RKLVDKVTAFIE
-1205 EHIIESE
+1205 EHIVESE
-1212 LSVEQIAEA
+1212 LSVEQMAEA

-1258 QSGLTISEIS
+1258 QSGLTISEIC

-1282 YKEFYGYVPS
+1282 YKDFFGYIPS
-1292 KAKRDPG
+1292 KAKRTPG
-1299 GDDANGSK
+1299 GDETAS

>member
-1 MLQSGVNYVSFSY
+1 M
-14 IWAVKRLL
+14 KRLL
-22 SSIVSVLLLFLCT
+22 PILTAIVFLVLCPSVH
-35 SVDGAEFRQL
+35 GAEFRHL

-97 INSIFEDSAG
+97 INDIFEDAEG
-107 HLWIHTPLGY
+107 RLWIHTPLGY

-132 PWLVSH
+132 AWLASH
-138 GITERIEIMKV
+138 GITGKINVLKV
-149 DAHGDIWAMHGS
+149 DARGNIWAVCGS
-161 TLYKVDLR
+161 TLYKVELR
-169 ADKTESWTIEGKPA
+169 PDRTGSWTIEGKPA
-183 DTKPTDLVFSED
+183 DVPATDLVFSGD
-195 EITLCCSD
+195 EITLCCAD
-203 GRIIRIDPVT
+203 GRIVRIDPVT
-213 MKTASVETHITLH
+213 MKTVSVETPVTGNSDLT
-226 PDPQDPNYRFFKD
+226 DTNYRLFKD

-244 IIYTGEVSW
+244 IIFTGEVSW
-253 THDTVTGEWKSH
+253 THDTATGEWKSH
-265 RLLIRDVAAD
+265 RLLIKDVATD
-275 ASGRVWVAT
+275 ASGRVWIAT

-290 VYTPGEDVADVF
+290 IYTPGEDVADLF
-302 GRERSSDTPFL
+302 GRERPADTPFL

-318 CLYSDNNGVMWLGTY
+318 CLYSDDDGVMWLGTY

-345 TFALTPLEDVI
+345 TFAHTPLEDVT
-356 TVVED
+356 TVLED
-361 NAGIIW
+361 NAGTIW
-367 CGTDGNGIVRYDP
+367 LGTDGSGIVRLDP
-380 KTGKRTS
+380 ETGERTH
-387 IRMDGSKLL
+387 IRMDQDGLL

-404 IAPDG
+404 LAPDG
-409 SLWFGGFRSGLTHY
+409 SLWFGGFRSGLTRF
-423 SGGKW
+423 SDGNW
-428 TSYSTATGKL
+428 TAYHTADGKL

-445 VKCSR
+445 IKCSR

-461 GLQVMDLS
+461 GLQVMDIA
-469 TGESKIYHHGNS
+469 TGASEVYNHGNS
-481 PLKEDHISSLCF
+481 PLKEDHVSSLCF

-500 IGHAKGVDVLDPET
+500 IGHAKGVDVFDPRT
-514 GTIRSVGSEELAEL
+514 GTIRAVGSGQLDGL

-533 IIDSRGLLW
+533 FIDSRGLLW

-547 GIHAYDISSE
+547 GIHAYDIASG
-557 KTYSVD
+557 KAYLVD
-563 VRGNSTNFH
+563 IRGNSTNFH
-572 AFSVAE
+572 TVSVAE

-589 NLLTRIQVN
+589 NLLSRIQVN
-598 SGNGGWDFFATSYGT
+598 AVKDGWSFFATSYGT
-613 SEGVPDVLFN
+613 DEGVPDVLFN
-623 KNAMVSLG
+623 KNAMVSLS
-631 NGDILT
+631 NGDILA
-637 GSQRGFVRIV
+637 GSQRGIVRIAPRDV
-647 PKDIV
+647 I
-652 EDQDSTYVI
+652 ERQDSTFVI

-674 EPHMTLS
+674 EPHMSLS
-681 WNQRSFIIHLAS
+681 WKQRSFIINLAS
-693 SSIGKPGQP
+693 STIGKPGQP
-702 RFLFSTDGNQWTP
+702 RFIFSTDGSQWTP

-733 KLDVAIADAEGNAS
+733 KLEVAIADAEGNAS

-759 PWYRSTPA
+759 PWYRSTLA
-767 ILLYSLLLLGFLSVL
+767 FLLYSLLLLGFLSVL
-782 YRISQKRRK
+782 YRISRKRRA

-823 LSDAIGREQDA
+823 LSDAIGKEQDA
-834 QIKGKLNIAERNAR
+834 QVKGELTIAERNAR

-874 KDLVES
+874 KDLVDT
-880 VRSSVEQFLALK
+880 VRSSVAQFLALK
-892 EKGITLTFRTSKDHI
+892 EKGVTLTFRTAKDHI
-907 EMEFDE
+907 EMLFDE
-913 DKISKVVTNLLSNAI
+913 DKVSKVVTNLLSNAI
-928 KYTDEG
+928 KYTEEG
-934 GRVNVDLTLDGG
+934 GRVDVDLSLDGG
-946 DAIIRVSD
+946 DAVIRVSD
-954 NGKGIPDKEKPHL
+954 NGRGIPDKEKPHL

-990 REYVHMH
+990 REYVSMH

-1012 FTVFIPAKECKASGE
+1012 FTVFLPAKECNASGD
-1027 GFVKSSIYQEKTPA
+1027 GFVKSSLYEEEASAGAGPDRT
-1041 DVDTARPAA
+1041 AA
-1050 RRINLLLVD
+1050 RRVNLLLVD

-1065 DYLSGVLSSEYNIIT
+1065 DYLSGILSSEYNVIT
-1080 ATDGQGALNKMETFR
+1080 ATDGLAALKKMETLR
-1095 PDIVLSDVMMPNMD
+1095 PDIVVSDVMMPNMD

-1114 RRIKAN
+1114 QRIKAN
-1120 PATTNIPVV
+1120 PATAHIPVV

-1156 DIKVL
+1156 DLQVL
-1161 QEHIAILVSQTGID
+1161 REHIAILVSRTGID
-1175 TSGKLKVRIEE
+1175 TSGKLKARIEE
-1186 RKVVSVD
+1186 RKVESVD

-1205 EHIIESE
+1205 ENISESE
-1212 LSVEQIAEA
+1212 LSVEQIADA

-1235 ATGHTPSE
+1235 ATGNTPSE

-1258 QSGLTISEIS
+1258 QSGLTISEIC

-1282 YKEFYGYVPS
+1282 YKEFFGYVPS
-1292 KAKRDPG
+1292 KARRNPAENG
-1299 GDDANGSK
+1299 TDAA

>member
-1 MLQSGVNYVSFSY
+1 M
-14 IWAVKRLL
+14 KRLL
-22 SSIVSVLLLFLCT
+22 SSLVSVWLLFLCT
-35 SVDGAEFRQL
+35 TIGGAEFRRL

-97 INSIFEDSAG
+97 INDIFEDSAG

-132 PWLVSH
+132 PWLAGH
-138 GITERIEIMKV
+138 GITGTVEILEV
-149 DAHGDIWAMHGS
+149 DAHGDMWAVCGT
-161 TLYKVDLR
+161 TLFKVDHQS
-169 ADKTESWTIEGKPA
+169 DKTGSWTLEGKPA
-183 DTKPTDLVFSED
+183 DIKATDLFFSED

-203 GRIIRIDPVT
+203 GRILRIDPVT
-213 MKTASVETHITLH
+213 MKTASVETEISLN
-226 PDPQDPNYRFFKD
+226 PDSQDPDYRLFKD

-253 THDTVTGEWKSH
+253 THNTVTGEWKSYS
-265 RLLIRDVAAD
+265 LLVRDVAAD
-275 ASGRVWVAT
+275 ASGRVWIAT

-290 VYTPGEDVADVF
+290 VYTPGEDTADLF
-302 GRERSSDTPFL
+302 SGERSPDTPFL

-318 CLYSDNNGVMWLGTY
+318 CLYCDNNGVMWLGTY

-345 TFALTPLEDVI
+345 TFAQTPLEDVTTI
-356 TVVED
+356 LED
-361 NAGIIW
+361 NSGMLW
-367 CGTDGNGIVRYDP
+367 CGTDGQGIFRYDP
-380 KTGKRTS
+380 ETGKRTQ
-387 IRMDGSKLL
+387 IRMEGNKLL
-396 SDIVVSST
+396 SDIVLSST
-404 IAPDG
+404 LAPDG

-423 SGGKW
+423 KDGSW
-428 TSYSTATGKL
+428 TSYSTETGDL
-438 ASNDIWD
+438 AINDIWD
-445 VKCSR
+445 IKCPG

-461 GLQVMDLS
+461 GLQVMDIA

-481 PLKEDHISSLCF
+481 PLKEDHVSSLCF
-493 SESGLLY
+493 SPGGLLY
-500 IGHAKGVDVLDPET
+500 IGHAKGVDVFDPKT

-528 HVRDI
+528 HVRDVF
-533 IIDSRGLLW
+533 IDSRNLLW

-547 GIHAYDISSE
+547 GIHTYDISSG

-563 VRGNSTNFH
+563 VRGNSTNFQTV
-572 AFSVAE
+572 SVAE

-589 NLLTRIQVN
+589 NLLTRIQVK
-598 SGNGGWDFFATSYGT
+598 SGDEGWDFFATSYGT
-613 SEGVPDVLFN
+613 NEGVPDVLFN
-623 KNAMVSLG
+623 KNAMIRLR

-652 EDQDSTYVI
+652 EDRDATYVL
-661 FSGIVLPEGERNV
+661 FSGIVLPEGEKNV
-674 EPHMTLS
+674 EPRMTLS
-681 WNQRSFIIHLAS
+681 WKQRYFIIHLAS

-702 RFLFSTDGNQWTP
+702 RFIFSTDGDTWTP

-747 GPVSSLDITVRP
+747 GPVSSLEITVRP
-759 PWYRSTPA
+759 PWYRSTLA
-767 ILLYSLLLLGFLSVL
+767 ILLYCLLSLGFLAVL
-782 YRISQKRRK
+782 YRIGQKRRK

-797 ISEMKQIFFINISH
+797 ISEMKQVFFTNISH

-823 LSDAIGREQDA
+823 LSDAIGREQDG
-834 QIKGKLNIAERNAR
+834 QIKGKLVIARRNAR
-848 KLLDMVNQML
+848 KLLEMVNQML

-874 KDLVES
+874 KDLVET
-880 VRSSVEQFLALK
+880 VRLSAEQFLALK
-892 EKGITLTFRTSKDHI
+892 EKGITLTFRTSKDRI
-907 EMEFDE
+907 EMLFDE
-913 DKISKVVTNLLSNAI
+913 DKVSKVVTNLLSNAF
-928 KYTDEG
+928 KYSEEG
-934 GRVNVDLTLDGG
+934 GRVNVDLALEGG
-946 DAIIRVSD
+946 DAVIRVSD
-954 NGKGIPDKEKPHL
+954 HGQGIPDKEKPHL

-975 GSANK
+975 GAANK

-990 REYVHMH
+990 QEYVRMH

-1012 FTVFIPAKECKASGE
+1012 FTVFIPAKECEASGD
-1027 GFVKSSIYQEKTPA
+1027 GFVKTSLSQEETPA
-1041 DVDTARPAA
+1041 DVNPAVPAA

-1059 DSDDFL
+1059 DSEDFL
-1065 DYLSGVLSSEYNIIT
+1065 DYLSGVLSCDYHVIT
-1080 ATDGQGALNKMETFR
+1080 ATDGQEALNKMETLC
-1095 PDIVLSDVMMPNMD
+1095 PDIVLTDVMMPNMD

-1129 MLTARLTDENEKK
+1129 MLTARLTEENEKE

-1161 QEHIAILVSQTGID
+1161 QEHIAILASGTGID
-1175 TSGKLKVRIEE
+1175 TSGKLKARIEE

-1193 RKFVDKVTAFIE
+1193 RKLVDKVTAFIE
-1205 EHIIESE
+1205 EHIVESE
-1212 LSVEQIAEA
+1212 LSVEQMAEA

-1258 QSGLTISEIS
+1258 QSGLTISEIC

-1282 YKEFYGYVPS
+1282 YKDFYGYVPS
-1292 KAKRDPG
+1292 KAKRPPG
-1299 GDDANGSK
+1299 GDDTAS

>member
-1 MLQSGVNYVSFSY
+1 M
-14 IWAVKRLL
+14 KRLL
-22 SSIVSVLLLFLCT
+22 SSLVSVLLLFLCT
-35 SVDGAEFRQL
+35 CAGGAEFRRL

-97 INSIFEDSAG
+97 INAIFEDSAG

-132 PWLVSH
+132 PWLASH
-138 GITERIEIMKV
+138 GITGTVEILQV
-149 DAHGDIWAMHGS
+149 DAHGDLWAVCGS
-161 TLYKVDLR
+161 TLFGVDLR
-169 ADKTESWTIEGKPA
+169 SDKTGSWALEGKPA
-183 DTKPTDLVFSED
+183 DIKATDLVFSED

-203 GRIIRIDPVT
+203 GRILRIDPVT
-213 MKTASVETHITLH
+213 MKTAAVETEISLN
-226 PDPQDPNYRFFKD
+226 PDSQDPDYRLFKD

-253 THDTVTGEWKSH
+253 THDTVTGEWKSYN
-265 RLLIRDVAAD
+265 LLVRDVAAD
-275 ASGRVWVAT
+275 ASGRVWIAT

-290 VYTPGEDVADVF
+290 VYTPGEDTAGLF
-302 GRERSSDTPFL
+302 SGERSPDTPFL

-318 CLYSDNNGVMWLGTY
+318 CLYCDNNGVMWLGTY

-345 TFALTPLEDVI
+345 TFAQTPLGDVTTI
-356 TVVED
+356 LED
-361 NAGIIW
+361 NAGILW
-367 CGTDGNGIVRYDP
+367 CGTDGQGIFRYDP
-380 KTGKRTS
+380 ETGKRTQV
-387 IRMDGSKLL
+387 RREGNKLL
-396 SDIVVSST
+396 SDIVLSSAL
-404 IAPDG
+404 APDG

-423 SGGKW
+423 RDGRW
-428 TSYSTATGKL
+428 TSYTTAAGNL
-438 ASNDIWD
+438 AHDDIWD
-445 VKCSR
+445 IKCPG
-450 DGKIYIGTLGA
+450 DGKVYLGTLGA
-461 GLQVMDLS
+461 GLQVIDLA
-469 TGESKIYHHGNS
+469 TGDSEVYHHGNS

-493 SESGLLY
+493 SPGGLLY
-500 IGHAKGVDVLDPET
+500 IGHAKGVDVFDPQT
-514 GTIRSVGSEELAEL
+514 RTIRSVGSEELAEL
-528 HVRDI
+528 HVRDVF
-533 IIDSRGLLW
+533 IDSRNLLW

-547 GIHAYDISSE
+547 GIHTYDISSG

-563 VRGNSTNFH
+563 VRGNSTNFQTV
-572 AFSVAE
+572 SVAE

-589 NLLTRIQVN
+589 NLLTRIQVK
-598 SGNGGWDFFATSYGT
+598 SGDDGWDFFATSYGT
-613 SEGVPDVLFN
+613 NEGVPDVLFN
-623 KNAMVSLG
+623 KNAMIRLG
-631 NGDILT
+631 NGNILT

-652 EDQDSTYVI
+652 EDRDSTFVI
-661 FSGIVLPEGERNV
+661 FSGIVLPEGEKNV
-674 EPHMTLS
+674 EPRMTLS
-681 WNQRSFIIHLAS
+681 WEQRSFIIHLAS

-702 RFLFSTDGNQWTP
+702 RFIFSTDGNAWTP

-747 GPVSSLDITVRP
+747 GPVSSLEITVRP
-759 PWYRSTPA
+759 PWYRSALA
-767 ILLYSLLLLGFLSVL
+767 ILLYSLLLLGLLSVL
-782 YRISQKRRK
+782 DRISRKRRK
-791 EREEKA
+791 DREEKA
-797 ISEMKQIFFINISH
+797 IAEMKQVFFTNISH

-823 LSDAIGREQDA
+823 LSDAIGREQDGP
-834 QIKGKLNIAERNAR
+834 IKGKLKLAERNAR

-858 DLRSLMMNAQ
+858 DLRSLMINAQ

-874 KDLVES
+874 KDLVET
-880 VRSSVEQFLALK
+880 VRLSVEQFFALK
-892 EKGITLTFRTSKDHI
+892 EKGFTLTFRTSNDHI
-907 EMEFDE
+907 EMLFDE
-913 DKISKVVTNLLSNAI
+913 DKITKVVTNLLSNAI
-928 KYTDEG
+928 KYSEED
-934 GRVNVDLTLDGG
+934 GRVNVDLALEGG
-946 DAIIRVSD
+946 EAVIQVSD
-954 NGKGIPDKEKPHL
+954 HGKGIPDKEKPHL

-990 REYVHMH
+990 QEYVRMH

-1012 FTVFIPAKECKASGE
+1012 FTVYIPAKECEASGD
-1027 GFVKSSIYQEKTPA
+1027 GFVKTSLSQEETPA
-1041 DVDTARPAA
+1041 DVDTAQPTA

-1059 DSDDFL
+1059 DSEDFL
-1065 DYLSGVLSSEYNIIT
+1065 EYLSGVLSSEYHIIT
-1080 ATDGQGALNKMETFR
+1080 ATDGQEALDKLETR
-1095 PDIVLSDVMMPNMD
+1095 CPDIVLSDVMMPNMD

-1129 MLTARLTDENEKK
+1129 MLTARLTEENEKE

-1161 QEHIAILVSQTGID
+1161 QEHIAILASGTGID
-1175 TSGKLKVRIEE
+1175 TSGKLKARIEE

-1193 RKFVDKVTAFIE
+1193 RKLVDKVTAFIE
-1205 EHIIESE
+1205 EHIVESE
-1212 LSVEQIAEA
+1212 LSVEQMAEA

-1258 QSGLTISEIS
+1258 QSGLTISEIC

-1282 YKEFYGYVPS
+1282 YKDFYGYVPS
-1292 KAKRDPG
+1292 KAKRNSG
-1299 GDDANGSK
+1299 GDETAS

>member
-1 MLQSGVNYVSFSY
+1 M
-14 IWAVKRLL
+14 KRLL
-22 SSIVSVLLLFLCT
+22 SSFVAVFFLLLCP
-35 SVDGAEFRQL
+35 SVKGAEFRRL

-97 INSIFEDSAG
+97 INDLFEDSAG

-132 PWLVSH
+132 PWLASH
-138 GITERIEIMKV
+138 GITERVEIMTV
-149 DAHGDIWAMHGS
+149 DAHGDIWAVHGS
-161 TLYKVDLR
+161 TLYRVDLR
-169 ADKTESWTIEGKPA
+169 SDKTGSWTLEGKPA
-183 DTKPTDLVFSED
+183 DIRATDLVFSED
-195 EITLCCSD
+195 EITLCCLD
-203 GRIIRIDPVT
+203 GRIIRINPAT
-213 MKTASVETHITLH
+213 MTTLSVESGITPEVDQLDH
-226 PDPQDPNYRFFKD
+226 NYRLFKD

-253 THDTVTGEWKSH
+253 THNTVTGEWKSH
-265 RLLIRDVAAD
+265 RLLIKDVAAD
-275 ASGRVWVAT
+275 ASGRVWIAT

-290 VYTPGEDVADVF
+290 VYTPGEDTSDLF
-302 GRERSSDTPFL
+302 HRNRSSETPFL

-318 CLYSDNNGVMWLGTY
+318 CLYCDDNGVMWLGTY

-345 TFALTPLEDVI
+345 TFAHTPLEDV
-356 TVVED
+356 TTLLED
-361 NAGIIW
+361 DSGIIW
-367 CGTDGNGIVRYDP
+367 CGTDGNGIIRYDP
-380 KTGKRTS
+380 ETGKRTN
-387 IRMDGSKLL
+387 IRMDQNKLL

-404 IAPDG
+404 LAPDG
-409 SLWFGGFRSGLTHY
+409 SLWFGAFRGGLTHF
-423 SGGKW
+423 SGGRW
-428 TSYSTATGKL
+428 TSYNTVTSNL

-445 VKCSR
+445 IRCTRGSTL
-450 DGKIYIGTLGA
+450 YIGTLGA
-461 GLQVMDLS
+461 GLQVMDLA
-469 TGESKIYHHGNS
+469 TGASEIYHHGNS
-481 PLKEDHISSLCF
+481 PLREDHVSSLCF
-493 SESGLLY
+493 SENGLLY
-500 IGHAKGVDVLDPET
+500 IGHAKGVDVFDPEAK
-514 GTIRSVGSEELAEL
+514 TIRAIGAGQLDEL

-533 IIDSRGLLW
+533 FIDSRGLLW

-563 VRGNSTNFH
+563 IRGNTTNFH
-572 AFSVAE
+572 TVSVVE
-578 DSLGGLWVCSN
+578 DSLGALWVCSN

-598 SGNGGWDFFATSYGT
+598 SGDDGREFFATSYGT
-613 SEGVPDVLFN
+613 NEGVPDVLFN
-623 KNAMVSLG
+623 KNAMVSLR

-647 PKDIV
+647 PKDII

-661 FSGIVLPEGERNV
+661 FSGIVLPEGEKNV
-674 EPHMTLS
+674 EPHMVLS
-681 WNQRSFIIHLAS
+681 WKQRSFIIHLAS
-693 SSIGKPGQP
+693 SAIGKPGQP
-702 RFLFSTDGNQWTP
+702 RFIFSTDGSQWTP

-767 ILLYSLLLLGFLSVL
+767 LLLYSLLLLGFLSVL
-782 YRISQKRRK
+782 YRIGRKRRK

-797 ISEMKQIFFINISH
+797 ISEMKQNFFINISH

-823 LSDAIGREQDA
+823 LSDAIGKEQDA
-834 QIKGKLNIAERNAR
+834 QIKGNLNIAERNAR

-874 KDLVES
+874 ADLVDT
-880 VRSSVEQFLALK
+880 VRSSVGQFLALK

-907 EMEFDE
+907 EMLYDE
-913 DKISKVVTNLLSNAI
+913 DKVSKVVTNLLSNAI

-934 GRVNVDLTLDGG
+934 GRVKVDLSLDGT
-946 DAIIRVSD
+946 DAVIRVSD

-975 GSANK
+975 GAANK

-990 REYVHMH
+990 REYVCMH

-1012 FTVFIPAKECKASGE
+1012 FTVILPAKECKASGD
-1027 GFVKSSIYQEKTPA
+1027 GFVKSSLCQKDTLA
-1041 DVDTARPAA
+1041 DIDTARTAA

-1059 DSDDFL
+1059 DSEDFL
-1065 DYLSGVLSSEYNIIT
+1065 DYLSAVLSSEYNVIT
-1080 ATDGQGALNKMETFR
+1080 ATDGQAALEKMETLR

-1114 RRIKAN
+1114 QRIKAN
-1120 PATTNIPVV
+1120 PATTHIPVV

-1161 QEHIAILVSQTGID
+1161 QDHIAILVSRTGID
-1175 TSGKLKVRIEE
+1175 TSGKLKARIEE
-1186 RKVVSVD
+1186 RNVVSVD

-1205 EHIIESE
+1205 ENIVESE
-1212 LSVEQIAEA
+1212 LSVEQMADA
-1221 MGMSRANIYRRMVA
+1221 MGMSRANLYRRMVS
-1235 ATGHTPSE
+1235 ATGSTPSE
-1243 FIKIVRLRHA
+1243 FIKLVRLRHA
-1253 ERLLM
+1253 ERLLI
-1258 QSGLTISEIS
+1258 QGGLTISEIC

-1282 YKEFYGYVPS
+1282 YKELYGYLPS
-1292 KAKRDPG
+1292 EAKRGNAKNLGKPE
-1299 GDDANGSK
+1299 

>member
-1 MLQSGVNYVSFSY
+1 M
-14 IWAVKRLL
+14 KRLL
-22 SSIVSVLLLFLCT
+22 SSLVSVWLLFLCT
-35 SVDGAEFRQL
+35 TVGGAEFRRL

-97 INSIFEDSAG
+97 INAIFEDSAG

-132 PWLVSH
+132 PWLAGH
-138 GITERIEIMKV
+138 GITGTVEILQV
-149 DAHGDIWAMHGS
+149 DARGDLWAVCGS
-161 TLYKVDLR
+161 TLFEVDLR
-169 ADKTESWTIEGKPA
+169 SDRTGSWVLEGKPA
-183 DTKPTDLVFSED
+183 DIKATDLVFSED

-203 GRIIRIDPVT
+203 GRILRIDPVT
-213 MKTASVETHITLH
+213 MKTAAVETDISLN
-226 PDPQDPNYRFFKD
+226 PDSQDPDYRLFKD

-244 IIYTGEVSW
+244 IVYTGEVSW
-253 THDTVTGEWKSH
+253 THNTVTGEWKSYN
-265 RLLIRDVAAD
+265 LLIRDVAAD
-275 ASGRVWVAT
+275 ASGRVWIAT

-290 VYTPGEDVADVF
+290 VYTPGEDPAGLFSD
-302 GRERSSDTPFL
+302 ERSPDTPFL

-318 CLYSDNNGVMWLGTY
+318 CLYCDNNGVMWLGTY

-345 TFALTPLEDVI
+345 TFAQTPLGDVTTILEDS
-356 TVVED
+356 
-361 NAGIIW
+361 AGILW
-367 CGTDGNGIVRYDP
+367 CGTDGQGIFRYDP
-380 KTGKRTS
+380 ETGKRAQ
-387 IRMDGSKLL
+387 IRMEGNKLL
-396 SDIVVSST
+396 SDIVLSSAL
-404 IAPDG
+404 APDG
-409 SLWFGGFRSGLTHY
+409 SLWFGGFRSGLAHY
-423 SGGKW
+423 KDGRW
-428 TSYSTATGKL
+428 TSYTTAAGNL
-438 ASNDIWD
+438 AHDDIWD
-445 VKCSR
+445 IKCPG
-450 DGKIYIGTLGA
+450 DGRIYLGTLGA
-461 GLQVMDLS
+461 GLQVIDLA
-469 TGESKIYHHGNS
+469 TGDSEVYHHGNS

-493 SESGLLY
+493 SPGGLLY
-500 IGHAKGVDVLDPET
+500 IGHAKGVDVFDPET
-514 GTIRSVGSEELAEL
+514 RTIRSVGSEELAEL
-528 HVRDI
+528 HVRDVF
-533 IIDSRGLLW
+533 IDSRNLLW

-547 GIHAYDISSE
+547 GIHAYDISSG

-563 VRGNSTNFH
+563 VRGNSTNFQTV
-572 AFSVAE
+572 SVAE

-589 NLLTRIQVN
+589 NLLTRIQVK
-598 SGNGGWDFFATSYGT
+598 SGDGGWDFFATSYGT
-613 SEGVPDVLFN
+613 NEGVPDVLFN
-623 KNAMVSLG
+623 KNAMVRLG

-637 GSQRGFVRIV
+637 GSQQGFVRIV

-652 EDQDSTYVI
+652 EDRDSTYVI
-661 FSGIVLPEGERNV
+661 FSGIVLPEGEKNV
-674 EPHMTLS
+674 EPRMTLS
-681 WNQRSFIIHLAS
+681 WKQRSFIIHLAS

-702 RFLFSTDGNQWTP
+702 RFIFSTDGNAWTP

-747 GPVSSLDITVRP
+747 GPVSSLEITVRP
-759 PWYRSTPA
+759 PWYRSALA
-767 ILLYSLLLLGFLSVL
+767 ILLYSLLLLGLLSIL
-782 YRISQKRRK
+782 DRISRKRRK
-791 EREEKA
+791 DREEKA
-797 ISEMKQIFFINISH
+797 IAEMKQVFFTNISH

-823 LSDAIGREQDA
+823 LSDAIGEEQDA
-834 QIKGKLNIAERNAR
+834 QIKGKLVIAKRNAR

-858 DLRSLMMNAQ
+858 DLRGLMINAQ

-874 KDLVES
+874 KDLVET
-880 VRSSVEQFLALK
+880 VRLSVEQFFALK
-892 EKGITLTFRTSKDHI
+892 EKGITLTFRTSNDHI
-907 EMEFDE
+907 AMLFDE

-928 KYTDEG
+928 KYTEED
-934 GRVNVDLTLDGG
+934 GRVNVDLALEGG
-946 DAIIRVSD
+946 EAVIRVSD
-954 NGKGIPDKEKPHL
+954 HGKGIPDKEKPHL

-975 GSANK
+975 GAANK

-990 REYVHMH
+990 QEYVRMH

-1012 FTVFIPAKECKASGE
+1012 FTVYIPAKECEASGD
-1027 GFVKSSIYQEKTPA
+1027 GYVKSSLSQEETPA
-1041 DVDTARPAA
+1041 DVHPAVPTA

-1059 DSDDFL
+1059 DSEDFL
-1065 DYLSGVLSSEYNIIT
+1065 DYLSGILSSEYNVIT
-1080 ATDGQGALNKMETFR
+1080 ATDGQAALNKMETLR
-1095 PDIVLSDVMMPNMD
+1095 PDIVLTDVMMPNMD

-1114 RRIKAN
+1114 RKIKAN
-1120 PATTNIPVV
+1120 PATTHIPVV
-1129 MLTARLTDENEKK
+1129 MLTARLTEENEKE

-1161 QEHIAILVSQTGID
+1161 QEHIAILASGTGID
-1175 TSGKLKVRIEE
+1175 TSGKLKARIEE

-1193 RKFVDKVTAFIE
+1193 RKLVDKVTAFIE
-1205 EHIIESE
+1205 EHIVESE
-1212 LSVEQIAEA
+1212 LSVEQMAEA

-1258 QSGLTISEIS
+1258 QSGLTISEIC

-1282 YKEFYGYVPS
+1282 YKDFYGYVPS
-1292 KAKRDPG
+1292 KAKRTPV
-1299 GDDANGSK
+1299 GDETVS

>member
-1 MLQSGVNYVSFSY
+1 M
-14 IWAVKRLL
+14 KRLL
-22 SSIVSVLLLFLCT
+22 SILVPVLLLFLCT
-35 SVDGAEFRQL
+35 CAGGAEFRRL

-97 INSIFEDSAG
+97 INAIFEDSAG

-132 PWLVSH
+132 PWLASH
-138 GITERIEIMKV
+138 GITGTVEILQV
-149 DAHGDIWAMHGS
+149 DAHGDLWAVCGS
-161 TLYKVDLR
+161 TLFEVDLR
-169 ADKTESWTIEGKPA
+169 SDKTGSWALEGKPA
-183 DTKPTDLVFSED
+183 DIKATDLVFSED

-203 GRIIRIDPVT
+203 GRILRIDPVT
-213 MKTASVETHITLH
+213 MKTAAVETEISLN
-226 PDPQDPNYRFFKD
+226 PDSQDPDYRLFKD

-253 THDTVTGEWKSH
+253 THDTVTGEWKSYN
-265 RLLIRDVAAD
+265 LLVRDVAAD
-275 ASGRVWVAT
+275 ASGRVWIAT

-290 VYTPGEDVADVF
+290 VYTPGEDTAGLF
-302 GRERSSDTPFL
+302 SGERSPDTPFL

-318 CLYSDNNGVMWLGTY
+318 CLYCDNNGVIWLGTY

-345 TFALTPLEDVI
+345 TFAQTPLGDVTTI
-356 TVVED
+356 LED
-361 NAGIIW
+361 NAGILW
-367 CGTDGNGIVRYDP
+367 CGTDGQGIFRYDP
-380 KTGKRTS
+380 ETGKRTQV
-387 IRMDGSKLL
+387 RREGNKLL
-396 SDIVVSST
+396 SDIVLSSAL
-404 IAPDG
+404 APDG

-423 SGGKW
+423 RDGRW
-428 TSYSTATGKL
+428 TSYTTAAGNL
-438 ASNDIWD
+438 AHDDIWD
-445 VKCSR
+445 IKCPG
-450 DGKIYIGTLGA
+450 DGKVYLGTLGA
-461 GLQVMDLS
+461 GLQVIDLA
-469 TGESKIYHHGNS
+469 TGDSEVYHHGNS

-493 SESGLLY
+493 SPGGLLY
-500 IGHAKGVDVLDPET
+500 IGHAKGVDVFDPQT
-514 GTIRSVGSEELAEL
+514 RTIRSVGSEELAEL
-528 HVRDI
+528 HVRDVF
-533 IIDSRGLLW
+533 IDSRNLLW

-547 GIHAYDISSE
+547 GIHTYDISSG

-563 VRGNSTNFH
+563 VRGNSTNFQTV
-572 AFSVAE
+572 SVAE

-589 NLLTRIQVN
+589 NLLTRIQVK
-598 SGNGGWDFFATSYGT
+598 SGDDGWDFFATSYGT
-613 SEGVPDVLFN
+613 NEGVPDVLFN
-623 KNAMVSLG
+623 KNAMIRLG

-637 GSQRGFVRIV
+637 GSQLGFVRIV

-652 EDQDSTYVI
+652 EDRDSTFVI
-661 FSGIVLPEGERNV
+661 FSGIVLPEGEKNV
-674 EPHMTLS
+674 EPRMTLS
-681 WNQRSFIIHLAS
+681 WEQRSFIIHLAS

-702 RFLFSTDGNQWTP
+702 RFIFSTDGNAWTP

-747 GPVSSLDITVRP
+747 GPVSSLEITVRP
-759 PWYRSTPA
+759 PWYRSALA
-767 ILLYSLLLLGFLSVL
+767 ILLYSLLLLGLLSVL
-782 YRISQKRRK
+782 DRISRKRRK
-791 EREEKA
+791 DREEKA
-797 ISEMKQIFFINISH
+797 IAEMKQVFFTNISH

-823 LSDAIGREQDA
+823 LSDAIGREQDGP
-834 QIKGKLNIAERNAR
+834 IKGKLKLAERNAR

-858 DLRSLMMNAQ
+858 DLRSLMINAQ

-874 KDLVES
+874 KDLVET
-880 VRSSVEQFLALK
+880 VRLSVEQFFALK
-892 EKGITLTFRTSKDHI
+892 EKGFTLTFRTSNDHI
-907 EMEFDE
+907 EMLFDE
-913 DKISKVVTNLLSNAI
+913 DKITKVVTNLLSNAI
-928 KYTDEG
+928 KYSEED
-934 GRVNVDLTLDGG
+934 GRVNVDLALEDGE
-946 DAIIRVSD
+946 AVIQVSD
-954 NGKGIPDKEKPHL
+954 HGRGIPDKEKPHL

-990 REYVHMH
+990 QEYVRMH

-1012 FTVFIPAKECKASGE
+1012 FTVYIPAKECEASGD
-1027 GFVKSSIYQEKTPA
+1027 GFVKTSLSQEETPA
-1041 DVDTARPAA
+1041 DVDTALPAA
-1050 RRINLLLVD
+1050 RRITLLLVD
-1059 DSDDFL
+1059 DSEDFL
-1065 DYLSGVLSSEYNIIT
+1065 EYLSGVLSSEYHIIT
-1080 ATDGQGALNKMETFR
+1080 ATDGQEALDKMETR
-1095 PDIVLSDVMMPNMD
+1095 CPDIVLSDVMMPNMD

-1129 MLTARLTDENEKK
+1129 MLTARLTEENEKE

-1161 QEHIAILVSQTGID
+1161 QEHIAILASGTGID
-1175 TSGKLKVRIEE
+1175 TSGKLKARIEE

-1193 RKFVDKVTAFIE
+1193 RKLVDKVTAFIE
-1205 EHIIESE
+1205 EHIVESE
-1212 LSVEQIAEA
+1212 LSVEQMAEA

-1258 QSGLTISEIS
+1258 QSGLTISEIC

-1282 YKEFYGYVPS
+1282 YKDFFGYVPS
-1292 KAKRDPG
+1292 KAKRTPG
-1299 GDDANGSK
+1299 GDETAS

>member
-1 MLQSGVNYVSFSY
+1 M
-14 IWAVKRLL
+14 KRLL
-22 SSIVSVLLLFLCT
+22 SILVPVLLLFLCT
-35 SVDGAEFRQL
+35 CAGGAEFRRL

-97 INSIFEDSAG
+97 INAIFEDSAG

-117 SYMDLSDERV
+117 SYLDLSDERV

-132 PWLVSH
+132 PWLASH
-138 GITERIEIMKV
+138 GITGTVEILQV
-149 DAHGDIWAMHGS
+149 DAHGDLWAVCGS
-161 TLYKVDLR
+161 TLFEVDLR
-169 ADKTESWTIEGKPA
+169 SDKTGSWALEGKPA
-183 DTKPTDLVFSED
+183 DIKATDLVFSED

-203 GRIIRIDPVT
+203 GRILRIDPVT
-213 MKTASVETHITLH
+213 MKTAAVETEISLN
-226 PDPQDPNYRFFKD
+226 PDSQDPDYRLFKD

-253 THDTVTGEWKSH
+253 THDTVTGEWKSYN
-265 RLLIRDVAAD
+265 LLVRDVAAD
-275 ASGRVWVAT
+275 ASGRVWIAT

-290 VYTPGEDVADVF
+290 VYTPGEDTAGLF
-302 GRERSSDTPFL
+302 SGERSPDTPFL

-318 CLYSDNNGVMWLGTY
+318 CLYCDNNGVIWLGTY

-345 TFALTPLEDVI
+345 TFAQTPLGDVTTI
-356 TVVED
+356 LED
-361 NAGIIW
+361 NAGILW
-367 CGTDGNGIVRYDP
+367 CGTDGQGIIRYDP
-380 KTGKRTS
+380 ETGKRTQ
-387 IRMDGSKLL
+387 IRREGNKLL
-396 SDIVVSST
+396 SDIVLSSAL
-404 IAPDG
+404 APDG
-409 SLWFGGFRSGLTHY
+409 SRWFGGFRSGLTHY
-423 SGGKW
+423 RDGRW
-428 TSYSTATGKL
+428 TSYTTAAGNL
-438 ASNDIWD
+438 AHDDIWD
-445 VKCSR
+445 IKCPG
-450 DGKIYIGTLGA
+450 DGKVYLGTLGA
-461 GLQVMDLS
+461 GLQVIDLA
-469 TGESKIYHHGNS
+469 TGDSEVYHHGNS

-493 SESGLLY
+493 SPGGLLY
-500 IGHAKGVDVLDPET
+500 IGHAKGVDVFDPQT
-514 GTIRSVGSEELAEL
+514 RTIRSVGSEELAEL
-528 HVRDI
+528 HVRDVF
-533 IIDSRGLLW
+533 IDSRNLLW

-547 GIHAYDISSE
+547 GIHTYDISSG

-563 VRGNSTNFH
+563 VRGNSTNFQTV
-572 AFSVAE
+572 SVAE

-589 NLLTRIQVN
+589 NLLTRIQVK
-598 SGNGGWDFFATSYGT
+598 SGDDGWDFFATSYGT
-613 SEGVPDVLFN
+613 NEGVPDVLFN
-623 KNAMVSLG
+623 KNAMIRLG

-637 GSQRGFVRIV
+637 GSQLGFVRIV

-652 EDQDSTYVI
+652 EDRDSTFVI
-661 FSGIVLPEGERNV
+661 FSGIVLPEGEKNV
-674 EPHMTLS
+674 EPRMTLS
-681 WNQRSFIIHLAS
+681 WEQRSFIIHLAS

-702 RFLFSTDGNQWTP
+702 RFIFSTDGNAWTP

-747 GPVSSLDITVRP
+747 GPVSSLEITVRP
-759 PWYRSTPA
+759 PWYRSALA
-767 ILLYSLLLLGFLSVL
+767 ILLYSLLLLGLLSVL
-782 YRISQKRRK
+782 DRISRKRRK
-791 EREEKA
+791 DREEKA
-797 ISEMKQIFFINISH
+797 IAEMKQVFFTNISH

-823 LSDAIGREQDA
+823 LSDAIGREQDGP
-834 QIKGKLNIAERNAR
+834 IKGKLKLAERNAR

-858 DLRSLMMNAQ
+858 DLRSLMINAQ

-874 KDLVES
+874 KDLVET
-880 VRSSVEQFLALK
+880 VRLSVEQFFALK
-892 EKGITLTFRTSKDHI
+892 EKGFTLTFRTSNDHI
-907 EMEFDE
+907 EMLFDE
-913 DKISKVVTNLLSNAI
+913 DKITKVVTNLLSNAI
-928 KYTDEG
+928 KYSEED
-934 GRVNVDLTLDGG
+934 GRVNVDLALEDGE
-946 DAIIRVSD
+946 AVIQVSD
-954 NGKGIPDKEKPHL
+954 HGRGIPDKEKPHL

-990 REYVHMH
+990 QEYVRMH

-1012 FTVFIPAKECKASGE
+1012 FTVYIPAKECEASGD
-1027 GFVKSSIYQEKTPA
+1027 GFVKTSLSQEETPA
-1041 DVDTARPAA
+1041 DVDTALPAA
-1050 RRINLLLVD
+1050 RRITLLLVD
-1059 DSDDFL
+1059 DSEDFL
-1065 DYLSGVLSSEYNIIT
+1065 EYLSGVLSSEYHIIT
-1080 ATDGQGALNKMETFR
+1080 ATDGQEALDKMETR
-1095 PDIVLSDVMMPNMD
+1095 CPDIVLSDVMMPNMD

-1129 MLTARLTDENEKK
+1129 MLTARLTEENEKE

-1161 QEHIAILVSQTGID
+1161 QEHIAILASGTGID
-1175 TSGKLKVRIEE
+1175 TSGKLKARIEE

-1193 RKFVDKVTAFIE
+1193 RKLVDKVTAFIE
-1205 EHIIESE
+1205 EHIVESE
-1212 LSVEQIAEA
+1212 LSVEQMAEA

-1258 QSGLTISEIS
+1258 QSGLTISEIC

-1282 YKEFYGYVPS
+1282 YKDFFGYVPS
-1292 KAKRDPG
+1292 KAKRTPG
-1299 GDDANGSK
+1299 GDETAS

>member
-1 MLQSGVNYVSFSY
+1 M
-14 IWAVKRLL
+14 KRLL
-22 SSIVSVLLLFLCT
+22 SILVPVLLLFLCT
-35 SVDGAEFRQL
+35 CAGGAEFRRL

-97 INSIFEDSAG
+97 INAIFEDSAG

-127 VQDPS
+127 VQDSS
-132 PWLVSH
+132 PWLASH
-138 GITERIEIMKV
+138 GITGTVEILQV
-149 DAHGDIWAMHGS
+149 DAHGDLWAVCGS
-161 TLYKVDLR
+161 TLFEVDLR
-169 ADKTESWTIEGKPA
+169 SDKTGSWALEGKPA
-183 DTKPTDLVFSED
+183 DIKATDLVFSED

-203 GRIIRIDPVT
+203 GRILRIDPVT
-213 MKTASVETHITLH
+213 MKTAAVETEISLN
-226 PDPQDPNYRFFKD
+226 PDSQDPDYRLFKD

-244 IIYTGEVSW
+244 IVYTGEVSW
-253 THDTVTGEWKSH
+253 THDTVTGEWKSYN
-265 RLLIRDVAAD
+265 LLVRDVAAD
-275 ASGRVWVAT
+275 ASGRVWIAT

-290 VYTPGEDVADVF
+290 VYTPGEDTAGLF
-302 GRERSSDTPFL
+302 GGERSPDTPFL

-318 CLYSDNNGVMWLGTY
+318 CLYCDNNGVMWLGTY

-345 TFALTPLEDVI
+345 TFAQTPLGDVTTI
-356 TVVED
+356 LED
-361 NAGIIW
+361 NAGILW
-367 CGTDGNGIVRYDP
+367 CGTDGQGIFRYDP
-380 KTGKRTS
+380 ETGKRTQV
-387 IRMDGSKLL
+387 RREGNKLL
-396 SDIVVSST
+396 SDIVLSSAL
-404 IAPDG
+404 APDG

-423 SGGKW
+423 RDGRW
-428 TSYSTATGKL
+428 TSYTTAAGNL
-438 ASNDIWD
+438 AHDDIWD
-445 VKCSR
+445 IKCPG
-450 DGKIYIGTLGA
+450 DGKVYLGTLGA
-461 GLQVMDLS
+461 GLQVIDLA
-469 TGESKIYHHGNS
+469 TGDSEVYHHGNS

-493 SESGLLY
+493 SPGGLLY
-500 IGHAKGVDVLDPET
+500 IGHAKGVDVFDPET
-514 GTIRSVGSEELAEL
+514 RTIRSVGSEELAEL
-528 HVRDI
+528 HVRDVF
-533 IIDSRGLLW
+533 IDSRNLLW

-547 GIHAYDISSE
+547 GIHTYDISSG

-563 VRGNSTNFH
+563 VRGNSTNFQTV
-572 AFSVAE
+572 SVAE

-589 NLLTRIQVN
+589 NLLTRIQVK
-598 SGNGGWDFFATSYGT
+598 SGDDGWNFFATSYGT
-613 SEGVPDVLFN
+613 NEGVPDVLFN
-623 KNAMVSLG
+623 KNAMIRLG

-652 EDQDSTYVI
+652 EDRDSTYVI
-661 FSGIVLPEGERNV
+661 FSGIVLPEGEKNV
-674 EPHMTLS
+674 EPRMTLS
-681 WNQRSFIIHLAS
+681 WKQRSFIIHLAS

-702 RFLFSTDGNQWTP
+702 RFIFSTDGNAWTP

-747 GPVSSLDITVRP
+747 GPVSSLEITVRP
-759 PWYRSTPA
+759 PWYRSALA
-767 ILLYSLLLLGFLSVL
+767 ILLYSLLLLGLLSVL
-782 YRISQKRRK
+782 DRISRKRRK
-791 EREEKA
+791 DREEKA
-797 ISEMKQIFFINISH
+797 IAEMKQVFFTNISH

-823 LSDAIGREQDA
+823 LSDAIGREQDGP
-834 QIKGKLNIAERNAR
+834 IKGKLKLAERNAR

-858 DLRSLMMNAQ
+858 DLRSLMINAQ

-874 KDLVES
+874 KDLVET
-880 VRSSVEQFLALK
+880 VRLSVEQFFALK
-892 EKGITLTFRTSKDHI
+892 EKGFTLTFRTSNDHI
-907 EMEFDE
+907 EMLFDE
-913 DKISKVVTNLLSNAI
+913 DKITKVVTNLLSNAI
-928 KYTDEG
+928 KYSEED
-934 GRVNVDLTLDGG
+934 GRVNVDLALEGG
-946 DAIIRVSD
+946 EAVIQVSD
-954 NGKGIPDKEKPHL
+954 HGKGIPDKEKPHL

-990 REYVHMH
+990 QEYVRMH

-1012 FTVFIPAKECKASGE
+1012 FTVYIPAKECEASGD
-1027 GFVKSSIYQEKTPA
+1027 GFVKTSLSQEETPA
-1041 DVDTARPAA
+1041 DVDTAQPTA

-1059 DSDDFL
+1059 DSEDFL
-1065 DYLSGVLSSEYNIIT
+1065 EYLSGVLSSEYHIIT
-1080 ATDGQGALNKMETFR
+1080 ATDGQEALDKLETR
-1095 PDIVLSDVMMPNMD
+1095 CPDIVLSDVMMPNMD

-1129 MLTARLTDENEKK
+1129 MLTARLTEENEKE

-1161 QEHIAILVSQTGID
+1161 QEHIAILASGTGID
-1175 TSGKLKVRIEE
+1175 TSGKLKARIEE

-1193 RKFVDKVTAFIE
+1193 RKLVDKVTAFIE
-1205 EHIIESE
+1205 EHIVESE
-1212 LSVEQIAEA
+1212 LSVEQMAEA

-1258 QSGLTISEIS
+1258 QSGLTISEIC

-1282 YKEFYGYVPS
+1282 YKDFYGYVPS
-1292 KAKRDPG
+1292 KAKRNSG
-1299 GDDANGSK
+1299 GDETAS

>member
-1 MLQSGVNYVSFSY
+1 M
-14 IWAVKRLL
+14 KRLF
-22 SSIVSVLLLFLCT
+22 SSLVSGLLLFLCT
-35 SVDGAEFRQL
+35 SVGGAEFRRL

-80 FRFKHFFEGPDA
+80 FRFKHFFEGSEA

-97 INSIFEDSAG
+97 INAIFEDSAG
-107 HLWIHTPLGY
+107 RLWIHTPLGY

-132 PWLVSH
+132 PWLASH
-138 GITERIEIMKV
+138 GIMGTIEILEV
-149 DAHGDIWAMHGS
+149 DAHGDIWAVCDAR
-161 TLYKVDLR
+161 LYKVNPRSDETRLW
-169 ADKTESWTIEGKPA
+169 EIEGKTA
-183 DTKPTDLVFSED
+183 GIRASDLVFSED

-203 GRIIRIDPVT
+203 GRILRIDPIT
-213 MKTASVETHITLH
+213 MKTASVETYISLN
-226 PDPQDPNYRFFKD
+226 PDSQDPGYRLFKD

-244 IIYTGEVSW
+244 IVYTGEVSW
-253 THDTVTGEWKSH
+253 THNTVTGEWKSYS
-265 RLLIRDVAAD
+265 LLVRDVAAD
-275 ASGRVWVAT
+275 ASGRVWIAT

-290 VYTPGEDVADVF
+290 VYTPGEDTADLF
-302 GRERSSDTPFL
+302 SLERSPDTPFL

-318 CLYSDNNGVMWLGTY
+318 CLYSDKNGVMWLGTY
-333 KSGLSFIYDGKN
+333 KSGLSYIYDGKN
-345 TFALTPLEDVI
+345 IFAQTPLEDVTTI
-356 TVVED
+356 LED
-361 NAGIIW
+361 DSGFLW
-367 CGTDGNGIVRYDP
+367 CGTDGHGIIRYDSD
-380 KTGKRTS
+380 TGKHTH

-396 SDIVVSST
+396 SDIVLSST
-404 IAPDG
+404 LAPDG

-423 SGGKW
+423 KDGNW
-428 TSYSTATGKL
+428 TSYNTDTGNL
-438 ASNDIWD
+438 ACDDIWD
-445 VKCSR
+445 IKCPG

-461 GLQVMDLS
+461 GLQVMDIA

-493 SESGLLY
+493 SPGGILY
-500 IGHAKGVDVLDPET
+500 IGHAKGVDMFDPET
-514 GTIRSVGSEELAEL
+514 GTISPVGSEELAEL

-533 IIDSRGLLW
+533 FIDSRNLLW

-547 GIHAYDISSE
+547 GIHTYDISSG

-563 VRGNSTNFH
+563 VRGHATNFQTV
-572 AFSVAE
+572 SVVE

-589 NLLTRIQVN
+589 NLLTRIRVN
-598 SGNGGWDFFATSYGT
+598 PGDDGWDFFATSYGT
-613 SEGVPDVLFN
+613 NEGVPDVFFN
-623 KNAMVSLG
+623 KNAMVSLR

-637 GSQRGFVRIV
+637 GSQKGFVRIV

-652 EDQDSTYVI
+652 EDRDSTYVI
-661 FSGIVLPEGERNV
+661 FSGIVLPEGEKNV
-674 EPHMTLS
+674 EPRMTLS
-681 WNQRSFIIHLAS
+681 WKQRSFIIHLAS

-702 RFLFSTDGNQWTP
+702 RFIFSTDGNTWTP

-722 VQFANAKSGRM
+722 VQFASAKSGRM
-733 KLDVAIADAEGNAS
+733 KLEVAIADAEGNAS
-747 GPVSSLDITVRP
+747 GPVSSLEITVRP
-759 PWYRSTPA
+759 PWYRSALA
-767 ILLYSLLLLGFLSVL
+767 ILLYSLLLIGFLSVL
-782 YRISQKRRK
+782 NRISQKRRK

-797 ISEMKQIFFINISH
+797 ISEMKQIFFTNISH

-823 LSDAIGREQDA
+823 LSDAIGRERDV

-858 DLRSLMMNAQ
+858 DLRGLMINAQ

-874 KDLVES
+874 KDLVET
-880 VRSSVEQFLALK
+880 VRLSVEQLFAMK
-892 EKGITLTFRTSKDHI
+892 EKGITLTFRTSNDHI
-907 EMEFDE
+907 EMLFDE

-928 KYTDEG
+928 KYTEED
-934 GRVNVDLTLDGG
+934 GRVNVDLTLYGG
-946 DAIIRVSD
+946 DAIIQVTD
-954 NGKGIPDKEKPHL
+954 HGKGIPDKDKPHL

-975 GSANK
+975 GAANK

-990 REYVHMH
+990 QEYVRMH

-1012 FTVFIPAKECKASGE
+1012 FTVFIPAKECKASGD
-1027 GFVKSSIYQEKTPA
+1027 GFVKSSFSREETPA
-1041 DVDTARPAA
+1041 DVDTTQPAA
-1050 RRINLLLVD
+1050 KRINLLLVD
-1059 DSDDFL
+1059 DSEDFL

-1080 ATDGQGALNKMETFR
+1080 ATDGRAALYKMETIC

-1120 PATTNIPVV
+1120 PATTNIPVI

-1161 QEHIAILVSQTGID
+1161 QEHIAILASGTGID
-1175 TSGKLKVRIEE
+1175 TSGKLKARIEE

-1193 RKFVDKVTAFIE
+1193 RKLVDKVTAFIE

-1221 MGMSRANIYRRMVA
+1221 MGMSRTNIYRRMVA

-1258 QSGLTISEIS
+1258 QSGLTISEIC

-1282 YKEFYGYVPS
+1282 YRDFYGYVPS
-1292 KAKRDPG
+1292 KAKRNPG
-1299 GDDANGSK
+1299 GAGD

>member
-1 MLQSGVNYVSFSY
+1 M
-14 IWAVKRLL
+14 KRLL
-22 SSIVSVLLLFLCT
+22 SILVPVLLLFLCT
-35 SVDGAEFRQL
+35 CAGGAEFRRL

-97 INSIFEDSAG
+97 INAIFEDSAG

-117 SYMDLSDERV
+117 SYLDLSDERV

-132 PWLVSH
+132 PWLASH
-138 GITERIEIMKV
+138 GITGTVEILQV
-149 DAHGDIWAMHGS
+149 DAHGDLWAVCGS
-161 TLYKVDLR
+161 TLFEVDLR
-169 ADKTESWTIEGKPA
+169 SDKTGSWALEGKPA
-183 DTKPTDLVFSED
+183 DITATDLVFSED

-203 GRIIRIDPVT
+203 GRILRIDPVS
-213 MKTASVETHITLH
+213 MKTAAVETEISLN
-226 PDPQDPNYRFFKD
+226 PDSQDPDYRLFKD

-253 THDTVTGEWKSH
+253 THDTVTGEWKSYN
-265 RLLIRDVAAD
+265 LLVRDVAAD
-275 ASGRVWVAT
+275 ASGRVWIAT

-290 VYTPGEDVADVF
+290 VYTPGEDTAGLF
-302 GRERSSDTPFL
+302 SGERSPDTPFL

-318 CLYSDNNGVMWLGTY
+318 CLYCDNNGVIWLGTY

-345 TFALTPLEDVI
+345 TFAQTPLGDVTTI
-356 TVVED
+356 LED
-361 NAGIIW
+361 NAGILW
-367 CGTDGNGIVRYDP
+367 CGTDGQGIFRYDP
-380 KTGKRTS
+380 ETGKRTQV
-387 IRMDGSKLL
+387 RREGNKLL
-396 SDIVVSST
+396 SDIVLSSAL
-404 IAPDG
+404 APDG

-423 SGGKW
+423 RDGRW
-428 TSYSTATGKL
+428 TSYTTAAGNL
-438 ASNDIWD
+438 AHDDIWD
-445 VKCSR
+445 IKCPG
-450 DGKIYIGTLGA
+450 DGKVYLGTLGA
-461 GLQVMDLS
+461 GLQVIDLA
-469 TGESKIYHHGNS
+469 TGDSEVYHHGNS

-493 SESGLLY
+493 SPGGLLY
-500 IGHAKGVDVLDPET
+500 IGHAKGVDVFDPQT
-514 GTIRSVGSEELAEL
+514 RTIRSVGSEELAEL
-528 HVRDI
+528 HVRDVF
-533 IIDSRGLLW
+533 IDSRNLLW

-547 GIHAYDISSE
+547 GIHTYDISSG

-563 VRGNSTNFH
+563 VRGNSTNFQTV
-572 AFSVAE
+572 SVAE

-589 NLLTRIQVN
+589 NLLTRIQVK
-598 SGNGGWDFFATSYGT
+598 SGDDGWDFFATSYGT
-613 SEGVPDVLFN
+613 NEGVPDVLFN
-623 KNAMVSLG
+623 KNAMIRLG

-637 GSQRGFVRIV
+637 GSQLGFVRIV

-652 EDQDSTYVI
+652 EDRDSTFVI
-661 FSGIVLPEGERNV
+661 FSGIVLPEGEKNV
-674 EPHMTLS
+674 EPRMTLS
-681 WNQRSFIIHLAS
+681 WEQRSFIIHLAS

-702 RFLFSTDGNQWTP
+702 RFIFSTDGNAWTP

-747 GPVSSLDITVRP
+747 GPVSSLEITVRP
-759 PWYRSTPA
+759 PWYRSALA
-767 ILLYSLLLLGFLSVL
+767 ILLYSLLLLGLLSVL
-782 YRISQKRRK
+782 DRISRKRRK
-791 EREEKA
+791 DREEKA
-797 ISEMKQIFFINISH
+797 IAEMKQVFFTNISH

-823 LSDAIGREQDA
+823 LSDAIGREQDGP
-834 QIKGKLNIAERNAR
+834 IKGKLKLAERNAR

-858 DLRSLMMNAQ
+858 DLRSLMINAQ

-874 KDLVES
+874 KDLVET
-880 VRSSVEQFLALK
+880 VRLSVEQFFALK
-892 EKGITLTFRTSKDHI
+892 EKGFTLTFRTSNDHI
-907 EMEFDE
+907 EMLFDE
-913 DKISKVVTNLLSNAI
+913 DKITKVVTNLLSNAI
-928 KYTDEG
+928 KYSEED
-934 GRVNVDLTLDGG
+934 GRVNVDLALEDGE
-946 DAIIRVSD
+946 AVIQVSD
-954 NGKGIPDKEKPHL
+954 HGRGIPDKEKPHL

-990 REYVHMH
+990 QEYVRMH

-1012 FTVFIPAKECKASGE
+1012 FTVYIPAKECEASGD
-1027 GFVKSSIYQEKTPA
+1027 GFVKTSLSQEETPA
-1041 DVDTARPAA
+1041 DVDTALPAA
-1050 RRINLLLVD
+1050 RRITLLLVD
-1059 DSDDFL
+1059 DSEDFL
-1065 DYLSGVLSSEYNIIT
+1065 EYLSGVLSSEYHIIT
-1080 ATDGQGALNKMETFR
+1080 ATDGQEALDKMETR
-1095 PDIVLSDVMMPNMD
+1095 CPDIVLSDVMMPNMD

-1129 MLTARLTDENEKK
+1129 MLTARLTEENEKE

-1161 QEHIAILVSQTGID
+1161 QEHIAILASGTGID
-1175 TSGKLKVRIEE
+1175 TSGKLKARIEE

-1193 RKFVDKVTAFIE
+1193 RKLVDKVTAFIE
-1205 EHIIESE
+1205 EHIVESE
-1212 LSVEQIAEA
+1212 LSVEQMAEA

-1258 QSGLTISEIS
+1258 QSGLTISEIC

-1282 YKEFYGYVPS
+1282 YKDFFGYVPS
-1292 KAKRDPG
+1292 KAKRTPG
-1299 GDDANGSK
+1299 GDETAS

>member
-1 MLQSGVNYVSFSY
+1 M
-14 IWAVKRLL
+14 KRLL
-22 SSIVSVLLLFLCT
+22 STLVSVLLLFLCL
-35 SVDGAEFRQL
+35 SVDGAEFRCL

-97 INSIFEDSAG
+97 INDIFEDAAG

-132 PWLVSH
+132 PWLASH
-138 GITERIEIMKV
+138 GVTGTIEIMRV
-149 DAHGDIWAMHGS
+149 DAHGDIWAVCGS
-161 TLYKVDLR
+161 TLYEVDLR
-169 ADKTESWTIEGKPA
+169 SDKTGSWTLEGKSA
-183 DTKPTDLVFSED
+183 DMKATDPVFSEE

-203 GRIIRIDPVT
+203 GRILRIDPVT
-213 MKTASVETHITLH
+213 MKTASVDTYISLN
-226 PDPQDPNYRFFKD
+226 PDSQDPDYQLFRD

-253 THDTVTGEWKSH
+253 THDTVTGEWKLYN
-265 RLLIRDVAAD
+265 LLIRDVAAD
-275 ASGRVWVAT
+275 ASGRVWIAT

-290 VYTPGEDVADVF
+290 VYTPGEDTADLF

-318 CLYSDNNGVMWLGTY
+318 CLHCDNNGVMWLGTY

-345 TFALTPLEDVI
+345 TFAQTSLEDVTTI
-356 TVVED
+356 LED
-361 NAGIIW
+361 HAGILW
-367 CGTDGNGIVRYDP
+367 CGTDGHGIIRYDP
-380 KTGKRTS
+380 ETGKRTP
-387 IRMDGSKLL
+387 IRMEGNRLL
-396 SDIVVSST
+396 SDIVLSSAL
-404 IAPDG
+404 APDG

-428 TSYSTATGKL
+428 TSYNTATGHL

-445 VKCSR
+445 IKCPG

-461 GLQVMDLS
+461 GLQVMDIA
-469 TGESKIYHHGNS
+469 TGESAVYHHGNS

-493 SESGLLY
+493 SPGGLLY
-500 IGHAKGVDVLDPET
+500 IGHAKGVDVFDPET
-514 GTIRSVGSEELAEL
+514 GTIRSVDSEELAEL

-533 IIDSRGLLW
+533 LVDSRGLLW

-547 GIHAYDISSE
+547 GIHAYDTSSE

-563 VRGNSTNFH
+563 VRGNSTNFQTV
-572 AFSVAE
+572 SVAE
-578 DSLGGLWVCSN
+578 DSLGGLWICSN
-589 NLLTRIQVN
+589 NLLTRIRVK
-598 SGNGGWDFFATSYGT
+598 SGEDGWDFFATSYGT
-613 SEGVPDVLFN
+613 NEGVPDVLFN
-623 KNAMVSLG
+623 KNAMVCLG

-652 EDQDSTYVI
+652 EDRDSTYVI
-661 FSGIVLPEGERNV
+661 FSGIVLPEGEKNV
-674 EPHMTLS
+674 EPRMTLS
-681 WNQRSFIIHLAS
+681 WKQRSFIIHLAS
-693 SSIGKPGQP
+693 SSIGMPGQP
-702 RFLFSTDGNQWTP
+702 RFIFGTDGSKWTP

-759 PWYRSTPA
+759 PWYRSALA
-767 ILLYSLLLLGFLSVL
+767 IFLYSLLMLGVLSVL
-782 YRISQKRRK
+782 NRISQKRRK

-797 ISEMKQIFFINISH
+797 ISEMKQVFFTNISH

-823 LSDAIGREQDA
+823 LSDAIGKEQDR
-834 QIKGKLNIAERNAR
+834 QIKGELVIAKRNAR

-858 DLRSLMMNAQ
+858 DLRGLMMNAQ

-874 KDLVES
+874 KDLVET
-880 VRSSVEQFLALK
+880 VRLSVEQFHALK
-892 EKGITLTFRTSKDHI
+892 EKGITLTFRTSKDRM
-907 EMEFDE
+907 EMLYDE
-913 DKISKVVTNLLSNAI
+913 DKITKVVTNLLSNAI
-928 KYTDEG
+928 KYTEEG

-946 DAIIRVSD
+946 DAVIQVSD
-954 NGKGIPDKEKPHL
+954 HGKGIPDKEKPHL

-990 REYVHMH
+990 QEYVRMH

-1012 FTVFIPAKECKASGE
+1012 FTVFIPAKECKASGD
-1027 GFVKSSIYQEKTPA
+1027 GFVKSSFSQEETPA
-1041 DVDTARPAA
+1041 DVDTAHPAA

-1065 DYLSGVLSSEYNIIT
+1065 DYLSGVLASDYNIIT
-1080 ATDGQGALNKMETFR
+1080 ATDGQAALDKMETLR
-1095 PDIVLSDVMMPNMD
+1095 PDIVLSDVMMPHMD

-1129 MLTARLTDENEKK
+1129 MLTARLTEENEKE

-1161 QEHIAILVSQTGID
+1161 QEHIAILASGTGID
-1175 TSGKLKVRIEE
+1175 TSGKLKARIEE

-1193 RKFVDKVTAFIE
+1193 RKLVDKVTAFIE
-1205 EHIIESE
+1205 EHIVESE
-1212 LSVEQIAEA
+1212 LSVEQMAEA

-1258 QSGLTISEIS
+1258 QSGLTISEIC

-1282 YKEFYGYVPS
+1282 YKDFYGYVPS
-1292 KAKRDPG
+1292 KAKRNPG
-1299 GDDANGSK
+1299 GDDTAS

>member
-1 MLQSGVNYVSFSY
+1 MLQSSANYVSFPY
-14 IWAVKRLL
+14 ICAVRHQLHNL
-22 SSIVSVLLLFLCT
+22 VAAFLLLLCT
-35 SVDGAEFRQL
+35 SVSGADFRQL

-57 VVFKDS
+57 AVYKDS

-80 FRFKHFFEGPDA
+80 FRFKHFFEGPDG

-97 INSIFEDSAG
+97 INTIFEDSTG
-107 HLWIHTPLGY
+107 RLWIHTPYGY
-117 SYMDLSDERV
+117 SYMNLSDERV
-127 VQDPS
+127 VQDSS
-132 PWLVSH
+132 PWLASH
-138 GITERIEIMKV
+138 GITEKIEYLRV
-149 DAHGDIWAMHGS
+149 DDNGDIWAVRDS

-169 ADKTESWTIEGKPA
+169 SDKTESWTIDGKPA
-183 DTKPTDLVFSED
+183 GIRTTDLVFSED
-195 EITLCCSD
+195 EIALCCID
-203 GRIIRIDPVT
+203 GRIVRIDPTT
-213 MKTASVETHITLH
+213 MKTASVETYITSN
-226 PDPQDPNYRFFKD
+226 PDPLVREYRLFKD

-244 IIYTGEVSW
+244 IIYTGGVSW
-253 THDTVTGEWKSH
+253 AHNTVTGEWKSLN
-265 RLLIRDVAAD
+265 LLIKNVATD
-275 ASGRVWVAT
+275 ASGRIWIAT

-290 VYTPGEDVADVF
+290 VYTPGEDTMDIF
-302 GRERSSDTPFL
+302 SRDRSSDTPFL
-313 GECIQ
+313 DECIQ
-318 CLYSDNNGVMWLGTY
+318 CLYSDNNGVMWIGTY
-333 KSGLSFIYDGKN
+333 KSGLSFNYDGKN
-345 TFALTPLEDVI
+345 TFYHTDLEDI
-356 TVVED
+356 STILED
-361 NAGIIW
+361 NSGIIW
-367 CGTDGNGIVRYDP
+367 CGTDSNGIIRYDP
-380 KTGKRTS
+380 ETGERS
-387 IRMDGSKLL
+387 DIRMEKNNLL
-396 SDIVVSST
+396 SDFVVSST
-404 IAPDG
+404 LAPDG
-409 SLWFGGFRSGLTHY
+409 SLWFGAYRGGLTHF
-423 SGGKW
+423 SDGRW
-428 TSYSTATGKL
+428 TSYSTYTNGL

-445 VKCSR
+445 IKCSR

-461 GLQVMDLS
+461 GLQVMDIA
-469 TGESKIYHHGNS
+469 TGVSEVYNHWNS
-481 PLKEDHISSLCF
+481 PLREDHVSSLCF

-500 IGHAKGVDVLDPET
+500 IGHAKGVDVFDPET
-514 GTIRSVGSEELAEL
+514 RTIRAIGDEKLTGL
-528 HVRDI
+528 HVKDI

-542 IASNK
+542 IASNN
-547 GIHAYDISSE
+547 GIRAYDILSE

-563 VRGNSTNFH
+563 IRGNSTNFKTV
-572 AFSVAE
+572 SVAE
-578 DSLGGLWVCSN
+578 DSQNGLWVCSN

-598 SGNGGWDFFATSYGT
+598 SRDGSWEFFATSFGT
-613 SEGVPDVLFN
+613 NEGMPDVLFN
-623 KNAMVSLG
+623 KHSMVSLR
-631 NGDILT
+631 NGDILA
-637 GSQRGFVRIV
+637 GDQRGFVRII
-647 PKDIV
+647 PKDIIQ
-652 EDQDSTYVI
+652 DQDSTYVI
-661 FSGIVLPEGERNV
+661 FSGIVLPEGEKNV
-674 EPHMTLS
+674 KPHMTLS
-681 WNQRSFIIHLAS
+681 WKQRSFIILLS
-693 SSIGKPGQP
+693 SSATGKPGQP
-702 RFLFSTDGNQWTP
+702 RFIFSTDGHNWIP

-733 KLDVAIADAEGNAS
+733 RLDVGIVDAEGNAS
-747 GPVSSLDITVRP
+747 GPQSSLDITIRP
-759 PWYRSTPA
+759 PWYRSSLA
-767 ILLYSLLLLGFLSVL
+767 ILLYSLLLLGLLSIL
-782 YRISQKRRK
+782 YQASQKRRK

-797 ISEMKQIFFINISH
+797 IAEMKQIFFTNISH

-823 LSDAIGREQDA
+823 LSDAIGKEQDT
-834 QIKGKLNIAERNAR
+834 QIKGNLNIAERNAR

-874 KDLVES
+874 ADLTDTVC
-880 VRSSVEQFLALK
+880 SSVEQFLALK

-907 EMEFDE
+907 EMLYDE

-946 DAIIRVSD
+946 DAVIKVSD
-954 NGKGIPDKEKPHL
+954 NGKGISDKEKPHL

-990 REYVHMH
+990 REYVNMH

-1012 FTVFIPAKECKASGE
+1012 FTVVIPAKECNASGD
-1027 GFVKSSIYQEKTPA
+1027 GFVKGSLYQKEAPA
-1041 DVDTARPAA
+1041 DSGAMRAAA

-1065 DYLSGVLSSEYNIIT
+1065 DFLSSILSSEYNVIT
-1080 ATDGQGALNKMETFR
+1080 ATDGQVALEKMETVR
-1095 PDIVLSDVMMPNMD
+1095 PDIVISDVMMPNMD

-1142 SRDCGAD
+1142 SHDCGAD

-1161 QEHIAILVSQTGID
+1161 QEHIAILVSHTGID
-1175 TSGKLKVRIEE
+1175 SSGKLKALIEE
-1186 RKVVSVD
+1186 REVVSSD

-1205 EHIIESE
+1205 EHISESE
-1212 LSVEQIAEA
+1212 LNVEQMADA
-1221 MGMSRANIYRRMVA
+1221 MGMSRANLYRRMVS
-1235 ATGHTPSE
+1235 ATGSTPSE

-1258 QSGLTISEIS
+1258 QSGLTVSEIS

-1282 YKEFYGYVPS
+1282 YKDLFGYLPS
-1292 KAKRDPG
+1292 EARR
-1299 GDDANGSK
+1299 GSSK

>member
-1 MLQSGVNYVSFSY
+1 MLQTGVNYVSFSY

-22 SSIVSVLLLFLCT
+22 PSLAAVLFLLLCT
-35 SVDGAEFRQL
+35 SLKGAEFRRL

-57 VVFKDS
+57 VVYKDS

-80 FRFKHFFEGPDA
+80 FRFKHFFEGPEA

-97 INSIFEDSAG
+97 INDIFEDSAG

-132 PWLVSH
+132 PWLASH

-149 DAHGDIWAMHGS
+149 DAHGDIWAIHGS

-169 ADKTESWTIEGKPA
+169 SGKTGSWTFEGKPA
-183 DTKPTDLVFSED
+183 DIRATDLVFSED
-195 EITLCCSD
+195 EITLCCVD
-203 GRIIRIDPVT
+203 GRILRIDPVT
-213 MKTASVETHITLH
+213 MKAASVETHITLN
-226 PDPQDPNYRFFKD
+226 PDPQDSDYRLFKD

-244 IIYTGEVSW
+244 IIYTGGASW
-253 THDTVTGEWKSH
+253 THDTVTGEWTSH
-265 RLLIRDVAAD
+265 SLLIRDVAAD
-275 ASGRVWVAT
+275 TSGRVWIAT

-290 VYTPGEDVADVF
+290 VYTPGEDVVDLF
-302 GRERSSDTPFL
+302 NGDRSSDTPFL

-345 TFALTPLEDVI
+345 TFAHTPLEDVT
-356 TVVED
+356 TVLED
-361 NAGIIW
+361 NSGIIW
-367 CGTDGNGIVRYDP
+367 CGTDGKGIIRYDP
-380 KTGKRTS
+380 QTGKRTQ

-396 SDIVVSST
+396 SDIVLSSAL
-404 IAPDG
+404 APDG
-409 SLWFGGFRSGLTHY
+409 SLWFGGFRSGLAHY

-428 TSYSTATGKL
+428 TSYNTATGNL

-445 VKCSR
+445 IKCST
-450 DGKIYIGTLGA
+450 DGKIYLGTLGA
-461 GLQVMDLS
+461 GLQVMDIA
-469 TGESKIYHHGNS
+469 TGESENYHHGNS
-481 PLKEDHISSLCF
+481 PLKEDHVSSLCF
-493 SESGLLY
+493 SKSGLLY
-500 IGHAKGVDVLDPET
+500 IGHAKGVDVFDPET
-514 GTIRSVGSEELAEL
+514 RTIRTVGSEELAEL
-528 HVRDI
+528 HVRDVF
-533 IIDSRGLLW
+533 IDSRGLLW

-547 GIHAYDISSE
+547 GIHAYDTSTE

-563 VRGNSTNFH
+563 VRGNSTNFQTV
-572 AFSVAE
+572 SVAE
-578 DSLGGLWVCSN
+578 DALGGLWVCSN

-598 SGNGGWDFFATSYGT
+598 SGDDGWDFFATSYGT
-613 SEGVPDVLFN
+613 NEGVPDVLFN
-623 KNAMVSLG
+623 KNSMVSLR
-631 NGDILT
+631 NGDILA

-652 EDQDSTYVI
+652 EDQDSPYVI
-661 FSGIVLPEGERNV
+661 FSGIVLPEGEKNV
-674 EPHMTLS
+674 EPRMTLS
-681 WNQRSFIIHLAS
+681 WKQRSFIIHLAS
-693 SSIGKPGQP
+693 SSFGKPGQP
-702 RFLFSTDGNQWTP
+702 RFIFSTDGSKWTP

-759 PWYRSTPA
+759 PWYRSTLA
-767 ILLYSLLLLGFLSVL
+767 ILVYSLLLLGFLSVI

-797 ISEMKQIFFINISH
+797 ISEMKQIFFTNISH

-823 LSDAIGREQDA
+823 LSDAIGREQDM
-834 QIKGKLNIAERNAR
+834 QIKGKLAIAERNAH

-874 KDLVES
+874 KDLVET

-907 EMEFDE
+907 EMLYDE
-913 DKISKVVTNLLSNAI
+913 DKVSKVVTNLLGNAI

-934 GRVNVDLTLDGG
+934 GRVKVDLTLDGD
-946 DAIIRVSD
+946 DAVIQVSD

-990 REYVHMH
+990 QEYVRMH

-1012 FTVFIPAKECKASGE
+1012 FTVFIPAKEGKASGD
-1027 GFVKSSIYQEKTPA
+1027 GFVKGSLYQEETPA
-1041 DVDTARPAA
+1041 DIDTARPDA

-1059 DSDDFL
+1059 DSEDFL
-1065 DYLSGVLSSEYNIIT
+1065 DYLSGVLSSEYNVIT
-1080 ATDGQGALNKMETFR
+1080 ATDGQAALEKMETLR

-1114 RRIKAN
+1114 QRIKAN
-1120 PATTNIPVV
+1120 PATAHVPVV
-1129 MLTARLTDENEKK
+1129 MLTARLTVENEKK

-1161 QEHIAILVSQTGID
+1161 QEHIAILVSRTGID
-1175 TSGKLKVRIEE
+1175 TSGKLKARIKE
-1186 RKVVSVD
+1186 RNVVSAD
-1193 RKFVDKVTAFIE
+1193 RRFVDKVTAFVE
-1205 EHIIESE
+1205 ENIVESE
-1212 LSVEQIAEA
+1212 LSVEQMADA
-1221 MGMSRANIYRRMVA
+1221 MGMSRANLYRRMVS
-1235 ATGHTPSE
+1235 ATGSTPSE

-1253 ERLLM
+1253 ERLLI
-1258 QSGLTISEIS
+1258 QGGLTISEIC

-1282 YKEFYGYVPS
+1282 YKELYGYLPS
-1292 KAKRDPG
+1292 EAKRG
-1299 GDDANGSK
+1299 NTK

>member
-1 MLQSGVNYVSFSY
+1 L
-14 IWAVKRLL
+14 
-22 SSIVSVLLLFLCT
+22 
-35 SVDGAEFRQL
+35 
-45 TINDGLSDNSIY
+45 
-57 VVFKDS
+57 
-63 RGFLWIGTHVGL
+63 
-75 NRYDG
+75 
-80 FRFKHFFEGPDA
+80 
-92 IPDNS
+92 
-97 INSIFEDSAG
+97 
-107 HLWIHTPLGY
+107 
-117 SYMDLSDERV
+117 
-127 VQDPS
+127 
-132 PWLVSH
+132 
-138 GITERIEIMKV
+138 
-149 DAHGDIWAMHGS
+149 
-161 TLYKVDLR
+161 
-169 ADKTESWTIEGKPA
+169 
-183 DTKPTDLVFSED
+183 
-195 EITLCCSD
+195 
-203 GRIIRIDPVT
+203 
-213 MKTASVETHITLH
+213 
-226 PDPQDPNYRFFKD
+226 FKD

-253 THDTVTGEWKSH
+253 THNTVTGEWKSYS
-265 RLLIRDVAAD
+265 LLVRDVAAD
-275 ASGRVWVAT
+275 ASGRVWIAT

-290 VYTPGEDVADVF
+290 VYTPGKDPAGLF
-302 GRERSSDTPFL
+302 SRERSSDTPFL

-318 CLYSDNNGVMWLGTY
+318 CLYSDNTGVMWLGTY

-345 TFALTPLEDVI
+345 TFAQTPLEDVTTI
-356 TVVED
+356 LED
-361 NAGIIW
+361 NAGILW
-367 CGTDGNGIVRYDP
+367 CGTDGHGIIRYDP
-380 KTGKRTS
+380 ETGKRTR

-396 SDIVVSST
+396 SDIVLSST
-404 IAPDG
+404 TAPDG

-428 TSYSTATGKL
+428 TSYNTASGNL
-438 ASNDIWD
+438 ASDDIWD
-445 VKCSR
+445 IKCPG

-461 GLQVMDLS
+461 GLQVMDIA
-469 TGESKIYHHGNS
+469 TGDSEVYHHGNS
-481 PLKEDHISSLCF
+481 PLKEDHVSSLCF
-493 SESGLLY
+493 SPSGLLF
-500 IGHAKGVDVLDPET
+500 IGHAKGVDVFDPET
-514 GTIRSVGSEELAEL
+514 RIIRSVGSEKLAEL
-528 HVRDI
+528 HVRDLFL
-533 IIDSRGLLW
+533 DSRGLLW

-547 GIHAYDISSE
+547 GIHACDISSE

-563 VRGNSTNFH
+563 VRGNSTNFQTV
-572 AFSVAE
+572 SVTE
-578 DSLGGLWVCSN
+578 DTLGGLWVCSN
-589 NLLTRIQVN
+589 NLLTRILVK
-598 SGNGGWDFFATSYGT
+598 SGDDGWDFFATSYGT
-613 SEGVPDVLFN
+613 NEGVPDVLFN
-623 KNAMVSLG
+623 KNAMVSLR
-631 NGDILT
+631 NGDILA

-647 PKDIV
+647 PKDII
-652 EDQDSTYVI
+652 EDRDSTYVI
-661 FSGIVLPEGERNV
+661 FSGIVLPEGEKNV

-681 WNQRSFIIHLAS
+681 WKQRSFIIHLAS

-702 RFLFSTDGNQWTP
+702 RFIFSTDGNQWTP

-759 PWYRSTPA
+759 PWYRSPLA
-767 ILLYSLLLLGFLSVL
+767 LLLYSLLLIGFLSVL
-782 YRISQKRRK
+782 YRIGRKRRK

-797 ISEMKQIFFINISH
+797 ISEMKQVFFTNISH

-823 LSDAIGREQDA
+823 LSDAIGKEQDA
-834 QIKGKLNIAERNAR
+834 QIKDNLNIAERNAR

-874 KDLVES
+874 KDLVEI
-880 VRSSVEQFLALK
+880 VRSSVGQFLALR
-892 EKGITLTFRTSKDHI
+892 EKGVTLTFRTTKDRL
-907 EMEFDE
+907 EMLFDE
-913 DKISKVVTNLLSNAI
+913 DKISKVVTNLLSNAL

-934 GRVNVDLTLDGG
+934 GRVNVDLDLDGG
-946 DAIIRVSD
+946 NAVIRVSD

-990 REYVHMH
+990 REYVRMH

-1012 FTVFIPAKECKASGE
+1012 FTVYIPAKECQASGE
-1027 GFVKSSIYQEKTPA
+1027 GFVKSSIYQEETPA
-1041 DVDTARPAA
+1041 DADTARPAA

-1059 DSDDFL
+1059 DSEDFL
-1065 DYLSGVLSSEYNIIT
+1065 DYLSGVLAPEYNVIT
-1080 ATDGQGALNKMETFR
+1080 ATDGQAALNKMERLR
-1095 PDIVLSDVMMPNMD
+1095 PDVVLSDVMMPNMD

-1120 PATTNIPVV
+1120 PATTHIPVV
-1129 MLTARLTDENEKK
+1129 MLTARLTEENEKE

-1161 QEHIAILVSQTGID
+1161 QEHIAILASRTGID
-1175 TSGKLKVRIEE
+1175 TSGKLKARIEE

-1205 EHIIESE
+1205 EHIVESE
-1212 LSVEQIAEA
+1212 LSVEQMADA
-1221 MGMSRANIYRRMVA
+1221 MGMSRANLYRRMVS

-1258 QSGLTISEIS
+1258 QSGLTVSEIC

-1282 YKEFYGYVPS
+1282 YKDFYGYVPS
-1292 KAKRDPG
+1292 KAKRNPD
-1299 GDDANGSK
+1299 GDDSMS

>member
-1 MLQSGVNYVSFSY
+1 MLQTGVNYVSFSY

-22 SSIVSVLLLFLCT
+22 PRLVTLLYLLLCT
-35 SVDGAEFRQL
+35 SVNGAEFRRL

-97 INSIFEDSAG
+97 INDLFEDSAG

-132 PWLVSH
+132 PWLASH
-138 GITERIEIMKV
+138 GITGNIELMKV
-149 DAHGDIWAMHGS
+149 DAHGDIWAIHGS

-169 ADKTESWTIEGKPA
+169 SDKTGSWAIEGKPA
-183 DTKPTDLVFSED
+183 DIRATDLVFSED
-195 EITLCCSD
+195 ELTLCCFD
-203 GRIIRIDPVT
+203 GRIIRIDPAT
-213 MKTASVETHITLH
+213 MTVSSVESDITPKTDQLDH
-226 PDPQDPNYRFFKD
+226 NYRLFKD

-244 IIYTGEVSW
+244 IIYTGEISW
-253 THDTVTGEWKSH
+253 THNTVTGEWKSH
-265 RLLIRDVAAD
+265 SLLIKDVAAD
-275 ASGRVWVAT
+275 ASGRVWIAT

-290 VYTPGEDVADVF
+290 VYTPGEDAAGIFNRV
-302 GRERSSDTPFL
+302 RSADTPFL

-318 CLYSDNNGVMWLGTY
+318 CLYCDNNGVMWLGTY

-345 TFALTPLEDVI
+345 TFAHTPLEDVT
-356 TVVED
+356 TVLED
-361 NAGIIW
+361 NTGIIW
-367 CGTDGNGIVRYDP
+367 CGTDGEGIVRYDP
-380 KTGKRTS
+380 ETGKRTN
-387 IRMDGSKLL
+387 IRTDQNKLL

-404 IAPDG
+404 LAPDG
-409 SLWFGGFRSGLTHY
+409 SLWFGAFRGGLAHF
-423 SGGKW
+423 SNGRW
-428 TSYSTATGKL
+428 TSYHTATSNL
-438 ASNDIWD
+438 ASNDVWD
-445 VKCSR
+445 IKCTK
-450 DGKIYIGTLGA
+450 DGTIYIGTLGA
-461 GLQVMDLS
+461 GLQVMDIV
-469 TGESKIYHHGNS
+469 TGESETYHHGNS
-481 PLKEDHISSLCF
+481 PLREDHVSSLCF
-493 SESGLLY
+493 SENGLLY
-500 IGHAKGVDVLDPET
+500 IGHAKGVDVFNPET
-514 GTIRSVGSEELAEL
+514 KTIKAIGAGQLDEL

-533 IIDSRGLLW
+533 FIDSRGLLW

-547 GIHAYDISSE
+547 GIHAHDISSE

-563 VRGNSTNFH
+563 IRGNSTNFH
-572 AFSVAE
+572 TVSVAE
-578 DSLGGLWVCSN
+578 DTLGALWVCSN

-598 SGNGGWDFFATSYGT
+598 SRGDGWEFFATSYGT
-613 SEGVPDVLFN
+613 NEGMPDVLFN
-623 KNAMVSLG
+623 KNSMVSLR
-631 NGDILT
+631 NGDILA
-637 GSQRGFVRIV
+637 GCQRGFVRIV
-647 PKDIV
+647 PKDIIQ
-652 EDQDSTYVI
+652 DRDSTYVI
-661 FSGIVLPEGERNV
+661 FSGIVLPEGEKNV
-674 EPHMTLS
+674 EPRMTLS
-681 WNQRSFIIHLAS
+681 WRQRSFIIHLAS

-702 RFLFSTDGNQWTP
+702 RFIFSSDGSQWTP

-747 GPVSSLDITVRP
+747 GPVSSLEITVRP
-759 PWYRSTPA
+759 PWYKSSLA
-767 ILLYSLLLLGFLSVL
+767 ILIYTLLLFGFLSVL
-782 YRISQKRRK
+782 YRISQNRRK

-797 ISEMKQIFFINISH
+797 ISEMKQIFFVNISH

-823 LSDAIGREQDA
+823 LSDAIGEEQDE
-834 QIKGKLNIAERNAR
+834 QIKGKLVIAKRNAR

-868 SVHFSR
+868 SVHFSQ
-874 KDLVES
+874 KDLVET
-880 VRSSVEQFLALK
+880 VRFSVEQFLALK

-907 EMEFDE
+907 EMLFDE

-934 GRVNVDLTLDGG
+934 GRVNVDLSLDGS
-946 DAIIRVSD
+946 DAIIKVSD

-990 REYVHMH
+990 LEYVRMH

-1012 FTVFIPAKECKASGE
+1012 FTVSIPAKECKASGD
-1027 GFVKSSIYQEKTPA
+1027 GFVKSSLCRKDAPA
-1041 DVDTARPAA
+1041 DADTARPAA
-1050 RRINLLLVD
+1050 RRTNLLLVD

-1065 DYLSGVLSSEYNIIT
+1065 DYLSGVLSSEYNVIT
-1080 ATDGQGALNKMETFR
+1080 ATDGQAALKKMETLR

-1114 RRIKAN
+1114 QRIKAN
-1120 PATTNIPVV
+1120 PATTHIPVV

-1161 QEHIAILVSQTGID
+1161 QEHIAILVSRAGID
-1175 TSGKLKVRIEE
+1175 TSGKLKARIEE
-1186 RKVVSVD
+1186 RNVVSVD
-1193 RKFVDKVTAFIE
+1193 RKFVDKVTAFVEKNIV
-1205 EHIIESE
+1205 ESE
-1212 LSVEQIAEA
+1212 LSVEQMAEA
-1221 MGMSRANIYRRMVA
+1221 MGMSRANLYRRMVA
-1235 ATGHTPSE
+1235 ATGSTPSE

-1253 ERLLM
+1253 ERLLI
-1258 QSGLTISEIS
+1258 QGGLTISEIC

-1282 YKEFYGYVPS
+1282 YKELYGYLPS
-1292 KAKRDPG
+1292 EAKRG
-1299 GDDANGSK
+1299 NSK